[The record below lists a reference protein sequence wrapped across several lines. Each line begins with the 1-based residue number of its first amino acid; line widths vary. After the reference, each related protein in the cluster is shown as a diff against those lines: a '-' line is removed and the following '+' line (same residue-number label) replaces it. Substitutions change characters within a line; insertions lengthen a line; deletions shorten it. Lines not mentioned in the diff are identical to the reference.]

1 MRRIKLILFLFL
13 FCIGIQPA
21 LSQGSE
27 AVFEEN
33 FENVVGTSDGKT
45 KLDPSQLNH
54 PSGWTFDNVY
64 AGEGNLII
72 KEGGSITLPEIPELI
87 GNANLFIYANYW
99 RNPDKDYEG
108 IDVSYFEQGV
118 PLSVS
123 ISNGKLSS
131 DEINGKLRMYGVDG
145 NSRLKITA
153 PNDIVLRNIS
163 IYYSTY
169 GYSEGDYIR
178 FSHEAGPFYDPFDL
192 TLNPWNVQVDYG
204 DSIYNITVYTLDGTE
219 PNRYSQRYHKGD
231 KIHIASTTTV
241 RAALI
246 LADGSMRHN
255 VPMTYTLTKR
265 YDINE
270 LPENT
275 YQIEVKPGQLKKQLL
290 DLDPDEVNG
299 LVLTGTMNGED
310 LKFLADAQG
319 LVGSLAYLDLEK
331 VKFEYDETVYRT
343 YSPSKGFHEEQKIYN
358 YIFSKENRTEQVP
371 AGFGY
376 KRYDC
381 YRNNLAW
388 AFIKNENLVVVKLP
402 ENMTEVGEDIFGD
415 CKNLRGVKIPEG
427 VSRINK
433 EAFYGC
439 SILETINF
447 PAKLTSVGD
456 NAFSLCSKME
466 LDNLPNSLLH
476 VGQSAFCYVPLQA
489 LKLDRKVEIGAGAF
503 SNTPITEIE
512 MATPCDSI
520 LGGTFSDCPNL
531 TKITIGEGLKYIGD
545 KAFANSPVKEANL
558 PSTLRDISS
567 TAFTGYS
574 SYCPFIN
581 DIQPE
586 NHIRYIGKVAYLCV
600 DRDLEEYTIKDGT
613 VTLADNLFENWQ
625 GNATTFHIP
634 ASVEQIGNK
643 AFAGTQIKTLPEMLG
658 LKRIGGE
665 AFYGCKNLKKLTI
678 PETVEYIGGRA
689 FYGCSNIWSLT
700 YNAINAECE
709 SFMEPNAPLEK
720 IVIGGKVRRLP
731 NVIFSGREFTEVAL
745 PSCLERID
753 DYAFSGC
760 ENLTTINLSDSIR
773 YIGDNAF
780 SGCKNLTSINL
791 SDCIRYIGNNVFS
804 ECKNLTTINL
814 SDSIRYI
821 GEGAFYGCSSLKNIH
836 WPLRLTTIGNYAFR
850 QTALE
855 TISLPEGVTSVG
867 INAFH
872 NCPFAKT
879 VYIPSTANVEDN
891 CSYYFEQEE
900 GVNCVI
906 TCMSPIPHPDAKLW
920 NKGVA
925 AIKVPAELVEQ
936 YKAQFPDIA
945 DKVMAV
951 NQVGVMDKDSKTSF
965 AAGISE
971 EADLGDA
978 VIGDVYVTVG
988 DGDGYDST
996 DGSIVLNS
1004 TMTTAEVAGIG
1015 SLAPGKSDIANRFN
1029 GLIVKV
1035 NAGDG
1040 TMVIDCKTVGKNT
1053 LNVKVGEAE
1062 PQAFVKSDRGTIEVA
1077 YRVDKETCVYIYGA
1091 EQEVADDA
1099 ETAKAH
1105 QVAACRPLS
1114 RAAALSASASENC
1127 VKIYAVGVSQST
1139 GINHTLI
1146 DGNSPIIGYYTLDG
1160 VKIEQ
1165 PNAPGIYVVRR
1176 ADGSNY
1182 KLVIK

>member
-21 LSQGSE
+21 LAEGRDLLFKE
-27 AVFEEN
+27 T

-45 KLDPSQLNH
+45 KLNPSQLDN

-72 KEGGSITLPEIPELI
+72 KEGGSITLPVIPELI
-87 GNANLFIYANYW
+87 GNASLLINATYW
-99 RNPDKDYEG
+99 REPDKDYDD
-108 IDVSYFEQGV
+108 IDPAFWDKIAT
-118 PLSVS
+118 LNVS

-131 DEINGKLRMYGVDG
+131 NECERSLCMYGVDG

-153 PNDIVLRNIS
+153 PHDIVLRYVYV
-163 IYYSTY
+163 YYPVNNW
-169 GYSEGDYIR
+169 EDPIIR
-178 FSHEAGPFYDPFDL
+178 FSREAGPFYDPFDL
-192 TLNPWNVQVDYG
+192 TLNPWDIQVDDG
-204 DSIYNITVYTLDGTE
+204 DDIYNITVYTLDGSM
-219 PNRYSQRYHKGD
+219 PNRHSQRYHKGD

-241 RAALI
+241 RAAMI
-246 LADGSMRHN
+246 LADGTMRYN
-255 VPMTYTLTKR
+255 IPMTYTLTKR

-574 SYCPFIN
+574 SYCPFVN

-586 NHIRYIGKVAYLCV
+586 NHIRYIGKVAYQCV

-634 ASVEQIGNK
+634 ASVEQIGSRV
-643 AFAGTQIKTLPEMLG
+643 FAGTQIKTLPEMPG
-658 LKRIGGE
+658 LKRIGDE
-665 AFYGCKNLKKLTI
+665 AFYQCKNLKKVTI
-678 PETVEYIGGRA
+678 PETVEYIGGGA

-709 SFMEPNAPLEK
+709 RLMESNIPLEK
-720 IVIGGKVRRLP
+720 IVIGDKVRRLP
-731 NVIFSGREFTEVAL
+731 RGIFSGREFTEVAL
-745 PSCLERID
+745 PACLERID
-753 DYAFSGC
+753 ESAFRG
-760 ENLTTINLSDSIR
+760 
-773 YIGDNAF
+773 
-780 SGCKNLTSINL
+780 
-791 SDCIRYIGNNVFS
+791 
-804 ECKNLTTINL
+804 CKNLTTINL

-821 GEGAFYGCSSLKNIH
+821 GYDAFYGCSSLKNIH
-836 WPLRLTTIGNYAFR
+836 WPLRLTTIGSRAFR

-867 INAFH
+867 DGAFYI
-872 NCPFAKT
+872 CPFAKT
-879 VYIPSTANVEDN
+879 VYIPSTANVEGDIN
-891 CSYYFEQEE
+891 YYFELEE

-906 TCMSPIPHPDAKLW
+906 TCMSPIPHPQAKYW

-951 NQVGVMDKDSKTSF
+951 NQVGAMDKDSKTSF

-1004 TMTTAEVAGIG
+1004 TMTAAEVAGIG

-1040 TMVIDCKTVGKNT
+1040 TMVIDGKTVGKNT

-1062 PQAFVKSDRGTIEVA
+1062 PQAFVKTDKGTIEVA
-1077 YRVDKETCVYIYGA
+1077 YRVGKETCVYIYGA
-1091 EQEVADDA
+1091 EQEMADDA

-1146 DGNSPIIGYYTLDG
+1146 DSNSPIIGYYTLDG

-1176 ADGSNY
+1176 ANGSNY

>member
-72 KEGGSITLPEIPELI
+72 KEGGSITLPVIPELI
-87 GNANLFIYANYW
+87 GNASLLINATYW
-99 RNPDKDYEG
+99 REPDKDYDD
-108 IDVSYFEQGV
+108 IDPAFWDKIAT
-118 PLSVS
+118 LNVS

-131 DEINGKLRMYGVDG
+131 NECERSLCMYGVDG

-153 PNDIVLRNIS
+153 PHDIVLRYVYV
-163 IYYSTY
+163 YYPVNNW
-169 GYSEGDYIR
+169 EDPIIR
-178 FSHEAGPFYDPFDL
+178 FSREAGPFYDPFDL
-192 TLNPWNVQVDYG
+192 TLNPWDIQVDDG
-204 DSIYNITVYTLDGTE
+204 DDIYNITVYTLDGSM
-219 PNRYSQRYHKGD
+219 PNRHSQRYHKGD

-241 RAALI
+241 RAAMI
-246 LADGSMRHN
+246 LADGTMRYN
-255 VPMTYTLTKR
+255 IPMTYTLTKR

-520 LGGTFSDCPNL
+520 REGTFSNCPNL
-531 TKITIGEGLKYIGD
+531 TKITIGEGLKYIGY

-574 SYCPFIN
+574 SYCPFVN

-586 NHIRYIGKVAYLCV
+586 NHIRYIGKVAYQCV

-613 VTLADNLFENWQ
+613 VTLADELFESSQ
-625 GNATTFHIP
+625 GNAFHIP
-634 ASVEQIGNK
+634 ASVEQIGSRV
-643 AFAGTQIKTLPEMLG
+643 FAGTQIKTLPEMPG
-658 LKRIGGE
+658 LKRIGDE
-665 AFYGCKNLKKLTI
+665 AFYQCKNLKKVTI
-678 PETVEYIGGRA
+678 PETVEYIGGGA

-709 SFMEPNAPLEK
+709 RLMESNIPLEK
-720 IVIGGKVRRLP
+720 IVIGDKVRRLP
-731 NVIFSGREFTEVAL
+731 RGIFSGREFTEVTL
-745 PSCLERID
+745 PACLERID
-753 DYAFSGC
+753 EFAFYG
-760 ENLTTINLSDSIR
+760 
-773 YIGDNAF
+773 
-780 SGCKNLTSINL
+780 
-791 SDCIRYIGNNVFS
+791 
-804 ECKNLTTINL
+804 CKNLTTINL

-821 GEGAFYGCSSLKNIH
+821 GDDAFYGCSSLKNIH
-836 WPLRLTTIGNYAFR
+836 WPLRLTTIGSRAFR

-867 INAFH
+867 DGAFYV
-872 NCPFAKT
+872 CPFAKT
-879 VYIPSTANVEDN
+879 VYIPSTANVEGDII
-891 CSYYFEQEE
+891 YYFELKE

-906 TCMSPIPHPDAKLW
+906 TCMSPIPHPQARHW
-920 NKGVA
+920 NVGVA

-951 NQVGVMDKDSKTSF
+951 NQVGAMDKDSKTSF

-1004 TMTTAEVAGIG
+1004 TMTAAEVAGIG

-1077 YRVDKETCVYIYGA
+1077 YRVGKETCVYIYGA
-1091 EQEVADDA
+1091 EQEMADDA
-1099 ETAKAH
+1099 EAAKAH

-1114 RAAALSASASENC
+1114 RATALSASASENC

>member
-204 DSIYNITVYTLDGTE
+204 DSIYNITVYTLDGTV
-219 PNRYSQRYHKGD
+219 PNRYSQRYHKDD

-246 LADGSMRHN
+246 LADGSMRYN
-255 VPMTYTLTKR
+255 IPMTYTLTKR

-381 YRNNLAW
+381 YRNNLAR
-388 AFIKNENLVVVKLP
+388 AFFRNGSLVTVKLP
-402 ENMTEVGEDIFGD
+402 ESMTELGENIFDD
-415 CKNLRGVKIPEG
+415 CKALRGVKLPEG
-427 VSRINK
+427 VAHI
-433 EAFYGC
+433 EGAAFQGC
-439 SILETINF
+439 NILEKLNF

-456 NAFSLCSKME
+456 NAFRSCLSLE
-466 LDNLPNSLLH
+466 LDNLPNSLLY
-476 VGQSAFCYVPLQA
+476 VGREAFCDVPLKA
-489 LKLDRKVEIGAGAF
+489 LKLDRKVEMGAGAF

-531 TKITIGEGLKYIGD
+531 TKITIGEGLKYIGYS
-545 KAFANSPVKEANL
+545 AFSNSPVKEANL

-567 TAFTGYS
+567 NAFLGYS

-780 SGCKNLTSINL
+780 
-791 SDCIRYIGNNVFS
+791 
-804 ECKNLTTINL
+804 
-814 SDSIRYI
+814 
-821 GEGAFYGCSSLKNIH
+821 YGCSSLKNIH

-867 INAFH
+867 DGAFSD
-872 NCPFAKT
+872 CPAKT

-891 CSYYFEQEE
+891 FTYSFLKKE
-900 GVNCVI
+900 GGNCVI
-906 TCMSPIPHPDAKLW
+906 TCMSPIPHPDARLW
-920 NKGVA
+920 NVGVA

-945 DKVMAV
+945 DKIMAV
-951 NQVGVMDKDSKTSF
+951 NQVGAMDKDSKTSF

-1040 TMVIDCKTVGKNT
+1040 TMVIDGKTMGNNT

-1062 PQAFVKSDRGTIEVA
+1062 PQAFIKSDRGTIEVA

-1099 ETAKAH
+1099 EAAKAH

-1176 ADGSNY
+1176 ANGSNY

>member
-21 LSQGSE
+21 LAEEGG
-27 AVFEEN
+27 ALFEET
-33 FENVVGTSDGKT
+33 FQNVVGTSDGKT
-45 KLDPSQLNH
+45 KLNPSQLDN

-72 KEGGSITLPEIPELI
+72 KEGGSITLPVIPELI
-87 GNANLFIYANYW
+87 GNACLSITAFHW
-99 RNPDKDYEG
+99 HNPDKEYD
-108 IDVSYFEQGV
+108 DDDPSYWDPSYWDFPAKV
-118 PLSVS
+118 NIS
-123 ISNGKLSS
+123 ISNGKISS
-131 DEINGKLRMYGVDG
+131 DESGGGIRMYGVDG

-192 TLNPWNVQVDYG
+192 TLNPWNIQVDDG
-204 DSIYNITVYTLDGTE
+204 DSIYNITVYTLDGSM
-219 PNRYSQRYHKGD
+219 PNRHSQRYHKDD

-246 LADGSMRHN
+246 LADGSMCYH
-255 VPMTYTLTKR
+255 VPKTYTLTKR

-270 LPENT
+270 QPENT

-331 VKFEYDETVYRT
+331 VKFEYDGTVYRT
-343 YSPSKGFHEEQKIYN
+343 YSPSKGFHQEQKIYN

-388 AFIKNENLVVVKLP
+388 AFFKNGSLVTVKLP
-402 ENMTEVGEDIFGD
+402 ESMTELGDYIFDD
-415 CKNLRGVKIPEG
+415 CKALRGVKVPEG
-427 VSRINK
+427 VTHIDGS
-433 EAFYGC
+433 AFQGC
-439 SILETINF
+439 NILEKLNF

-456 NAFSLCSKME
+456 NAFWSCYSLE
-466 LDNLPNSLLH
+466 LDNLPNSLLY
-476 VGQSAFCYVPLQA
+476 VGREAFCNVPLKA

-503 SNTPITEIE
+503 SDTPITEIE
-512 MATPCDSI
+512 MTTPCDSI
-520 LGGTFSDCPNL
+520 LGETFRDCPNL

-545 KAFANSPVKEANL
+545 NAFANSPVKEANL
-558 PSTLRDISS
+558 PSTLRDVSS
-567 TAFTGYS
+567 YAFGGYS

-586 NHIRYIGKVAYLCV
+586 NHIRYIGRVAYQCV

-613 VTLADNLFENWQ
+613 VTLADNLFGIGQ
-625 GNATTFHIP
+625 GNATIFHIP
-634 ASVEQIGNK
+634 ASVEQIGRQ
-643 AFAGTQIKTLPEMLG
+643 AFAGTQIKTLPEMPG
-658 LKRIGGE
+658 LKRIGDE
-665 AFYGCKNLKKLTI
+665 AFYQCKNLKKVTI
-678 PETVEYIGGRA
+678 PETVEYIGAGI
-689 FYGCSNIWSLT
+689 FSGCSNIWSLT
-700 YNAINAECE
+700 YNAINAECA
-709 SFMEPNAPLEK
+709 SYIFTNNDNHLEK
-720 IVIGGKVRRLP
+720 IVIGDKVRRLP
-731 NVIFSGREFTEVAL
+731 GGLFGGKEFTEVIL
-745 PSCLERID
+745 PACLERID
-753 DYAFSGC
+753 DYAFNG
-760 ENLTTINLSDSIR
+760 
-773 YIGDNAF
+773 
-780 SGCKNLTSINL
+780 
-791 SDCIRYIGNNVFS
+791 
-804 ECKNLTTINL
+804 CKNLTTINL

-836 WPLRLTTIGNYAFR
+836 WPLRLTTIGSQAFR

-867 INAFH
+867 SGAFYDCH
-872 NCPFAKT
+872 LPKT
-879 VYIPSTANVEDN
+879 VYIPSTANVEDGYTYIFSQKKGDN
-891 CSYYFEQEE
+891 S
-900 GVNCVI
+900 VI
-906 TCMSPIPHPDAKLW
+906 TCMSPTPHPNARYW
-920 NKGVA
+920 EEGVA

-936 YKAQFPDIA
+936 YKAQFPAIA

-971 EADLGDA
+971 EADLGDT

-1004 TMTTAEVAGIG
+1004 TMTAAEVAGIG

-1040 TMVIDCKTVGKNT
+1040 TLVIDGKTMGNNT

-1091 EQEVADDA
+1091 EQEMADDA

-1146 DGNSPIIGYYTLDG
+1146 DSNSPIIGYYTLDG

-1176 ADGSNY
+1176 ANGSNY

>member
-21 LSQGSE
+21 LAEGRDLLFKE
-27 AVFEEN
+27 T

-45 KLDPSQLNH
+45 KLNPSQLDN

-72 KEGGSITLPEIPELI
+72 KEGGSITLPVIPELI
-87 GNANLFIYANYW
+87 GNASLLINATYW
-99 RNPDKDYEG
+99 REPDKDYDD
-108 IDVSYFEQGV
+108 IDPAFWDKIAT
-118 PLSVS
+118 LNVS

-131 DEINGKLRMYGVDG
+131 NECERSLCMYGVDG

-153 PNDIVLRNIS
+153 PHDIVLRYVYV
-163 IYYSTY
+163 YYPVNNW
-169 GYSEGDYIR
+169 EDPIIR
-178 FSHEAGPFYDPFDL
+178 FSREAGPFYDPFDL
-192 TLNPWNVQVDYG
+192 TLNPWDIQVDDG
-204 DSIYNITVYTLDGTE
+204 DDIYNITVYTLDGSM
-219 PNRYSQRYHKGD
+219 PNRHSQRYHKGD

-241 RAALI
+241 RAAMI
-246 LADGSMRHN
+246 LADGTMRYN
-255 VPMTYTLTKR
+255 IPMTYTLTKR

-520 LGGTFSDCPNL
+520 REGTFSNCPNL
-531 TKITIGEGLKYIGD
+531 TKITIGEGLKYIGY
-545 KAFANSPVKEANL
+545 KAFSYSPVKEANL

-567 TAFTGYS
+567 NAFRGS

-600 DRDLEEYTIKDGT
+600 DKNQEEYTIKDGT

-634 ASVEQIGNK
+634 ASVEQIGSRV
-643 AFAGTQIKTLPEMLG
+643 FAGTQIKTLPEMPG
-658 LKRIGGE
+658 LKRIGDE
-665 AFYGCKNLKKLTI
+665 AFYQCKNLKKVTI
-678 PETVEYIGGRA
+678 PETVEYIGGGA

-709 SFMEPNAPLEK
+709 RLMESNIPLEK
-720 IVIGGKVRRLP
+720 IVIGDKVRRLP
-731 NVIFSGREFTEVAL
+731 RGIFSGREFTEVTL
-745 PSCLERID
+745 PACLERID
-753 DYAFSGC
+753 EFAFYGC
-760 ENLTTINLSDSIR
+760 KNLTTINLSDSIR
-773 YIGDNAF
+773 YIGDN
-780 SGCKNLTSINL
+780 
-791 SDCIRYIGNNVFS
+791 
-804 ECKNLTTINL
+804 
-814 SDSIRYI
+814 
-821 GEGAFYGCSSLKNIH
+821 AFYGCSSLKNIH
-836 WPLRLTTIGNYAFR
+836 WPLRLTTIGSRAFR

-867 INAFH
+867 DGAFSD
-872 NCPFAKT
+872 CPAKT

-891 CSYYFEQEE
+891 FTYSFLKKE
-900 GVNCVI
+900 GGDCVI
-906 TCMSPIPHPDAKLW
+906 TCMSPIPHPQAECW
-920 NKGVA
+920 NVGVA

-951 NQVGVMDKDSKTSF
+951 NQVGAMDKDSKTSF

-1004 TMTTAEVAGIG
+1004 TMTAAEVAGIG

-1062 PQAFVKSDRGTIEVA
+1062 PQAFVKTDKGTIEVA

-1099 ETAKAH
+1099 EAAKAH

-1176 ADGSNY
+1176 ANGSNY

>member
-21 LSQGSE
+21 LAEGRDLLFKE
-27 AVFEEN
+27 T

-45 KLDPSQLNH
+45 KLNPSQLDN

-72 KEGGSITLPEIPELI
+72 KEGGSITLPVIPELI
-87 GNANLFIYANYW
+87 GNACLSVNAIHW
-99 RNPDKDYEG
+99 HNPDKEYDDDDPFYW
-108 IDVSYFEQGV
+108 DFLAKVN
-118 PLSVS
+118 VS

-131 DEINGKLRMYGVDG
+131 DECGEERIKMYGVDG

-153 PNDIVLRNIS
+153 PNDIVLRS
-163 IYYSTY
+163 VSVYYPFGSS
-169 GYSEGDYIR
+169 GGHYIR
-178 FSHEAGPFYDPFDL
+178 FSHETGPFYEPFDL
-192 TLNPWNVQVDYG
+192 TLNPWNIQVDDG
-204 DSIYNITVYTLDGTE
+204 DSIYNITVYTLDGTV
-219 PNRYSQRYHKGD
+219 PNHHSQRYHKDD

-241 RAALI
+241 RAAMI
-246 LADGSMRHN
+246 LADGSMRYN
-255 VPMTYTLTKR
+255 DPMTYTLTKR

-270 LPENT
+270 QPENT

-331 VKFEYDETVYRT
+331 VKFEYDGTVYRT

-388 AFIKNENLVVVKLP
+388 AFFKNESLVTVKLP
-402 ENMTEVGEDIFGD
+402 ESITEVGEDIFGD
-415 CKNLRGVKIPEG
+415 CKTLRGVKLPEG

-476 VGQSAFCYVPLQA
+476 VGQSAFCYVPLKA

-520 LGGTFSDCPNL
+520 LGETFSNCPNL
-531 TKITIGEGLKYIGD
+531 TKITIGEGLKYIGYN
-545 KAFANSPVKEANL
+545 AFSNSPVKEANL

-567 TAFTGYS
+567 NAFRGYS

-586 NHIRYIGKVAYLCV
+586 NHIRYVGKVAYLCV
-600 DRDLEEYTIKDGT
+600 DKNLEEYTIKEGT
-613 VTLADNLFENWQ
+613 VTLADNLFENWL

-634 ASVEQIGNK
+634 ASVEQIGNR
-643 AFAGTQIKTLPEMLG
+643 AFAYTQIKALPEMLG

-678 PETVEYIGGRA
+678 PETVEYIGGGA

-700 YNAINAECE
+700 YNAINAECG
-709 SFMEPNAPLEK
+709 SFMESNASLEK
-720 IVIGGKVRRLP
+720 IVIGDKVRRLP
-731 NVIFSGREFTEVAL
+731 RGIFSGREFTEVAL
-745 PSCLERID
+745 PACLERID
-753 DYAFSGC
+753 DSAFYGC
-760 ENLTTINLSDSIR
+760 KNLTTINLSDSIR

-780 SGCKNLTSINL
+780 
-791 SDCIRYIGNNVFS
+791 
-804 ECKNLTTINL
+804 
-814 SDSIRYI
+814 
-821 GEGAFYGCSSLKNIH
+821 YGCSSLKNIH
-836 WPLRLTTIGNYAFR
+836 WSLRLTTIGSRAFR

-867 INAFH
+867 DGAFYD
-872 NCPFAKT
+872 CPAKT

-891 CSYYFEQEE
+891 FTYGFLKKE
-900 GVNCVI
+900 GGDCVI
-906 TCMSPIPHPDAKLW
+906 TCMSPIPHPQAKYW

-951 NQVGVMDKDSKTSF
+951 NQVGAMDKDSKTSF

-1004 TMTTAEVAGIG
+1004 TMTAAEVAGIG

-1062 PQAFVKSDRGTIEVA
+1062 PQAFVKTDKGTIEVA
-1077 YRVDKETCVYIYGA
+1077 YRVGKETCVYIYGA
-1091 EQEVADDA
+1091 EQEMADDA
-1099 ETAKAH
+1099 EAAKAH

-1146 DGNSPIIGYYTLDG
+1146 DSNSPIIGYYTLDG

-1176 ADGSNY
+1176 ANGSNY

>member
-178 FSHEAGPFYDPFDL
+178 FSHEAGPFFDPFDL

-246 LADGSMRHN
+246 LADGSMCYH
-255 VPMTYTLTKR
+255 VPKTYTLTKR

-290 DLDPDEVNG
+290 DLDPDEVSG

-319 LVGSLAYLDLEK
+319 LVGSLTYLDLEK
-331 VKFEYDETVYRT
+331 VKFEYDETLYRS
-343 YSPSKGFHEEQKIYN
+343 YSPPKGFQQDAYTYN
-358 YIFSKENRTEQVP
+358 YIFSKENRTVQVP
-371 AGFGY
+371 AGFGF

-381 YRNNLAW
+381 YRNNLAR
-388 AFIKNENLVVVKLP
+388 AFFRNGSLVTVKLP
-402 ENMTEVGEDIFGD
+402 ESMTELGENIFDD
-415 CKNLRGVKIPEG
+415 CKALRGVKLPEG
-427 VSRINK
+427 VAHI
-433 EAFYGC
+433 EGAAFQGC
-439 SILETINF
+439 NILEKLNF

-456 NAFSLCSKME
+456 NAFRSCLSLE
-466 LDNLPNSLLH
+466 LDNLPNSLLY
-476 VGQSAFCYVPLQA
+476 VGREAFCDVPLKA
-489 LKLDRKVEIGAGAF
+489 LKLDRKVEMGAGAF

-512 MATPCDSI
+512 MTTPCDSI
-520 LGGTFSDCPNL
+520 REGTFRDCPNL
-531 TKITIGEGLKYIGD
+531 TKITIGEGLKYIGYS
-545 KAFANSPVKEANL
+545 AFSNSPVKEANL

-567 TAFTGYS
+567 YAFLGYS

-586 NHIRYIGKVAYLCV
+586 NHIRYIGKVAYQCV

-613 VTLADNLFENWQ
+613 VTLADELFENWL

-634 ASVEQIGNK
+634 ASVEQIGNR
-643 AFAGTQIKTLPEMLG
+643 AFAYTQIKALPEMLG

-678 PETVEYIGGRA
+678 PETVEYIGGGA

-731 NVIFSGREFTEVAL
+731 RGIFSGREFTEVAL
-745 PSCLERID
+745 PACLERID
-753 DYAFSGC
+753 DSAFYGC
-760 ENLTTINLSDSIR
+760 KNLTTINLSDSIR

-780 SGCKNLTSINL
+780 
-791 SDCIRYIGNNVFS
+791 
-804 ECKNLTTINL
+804 
-814 SDSIRYI
+814 
-821 GEGAFYGCSSLKNIH
+821 YGCSSLKNIH
-836 WPLRLTTIGNYAFR
+836 WSLRLATIGSRAFR

-867 INAFH
+867 DGAFYI
-872 NCPFAKT
+872 CPFAKT
-879 VYIPSTANVEDN
+879 VYIPSTANVEGDIN
-891 CSYYFEQEE
+891 YYFELEE

-906 TCMSPIPHPDAKLW
+906 TCMSPIPHPQAKYW

-951 NQVGVMDKDSKTSF
+951 NQVGAMDKDSNTSF

-1004 TMTTAEVAGIG
+1004 TMTAAEVAGIG

-1040 TMVIDCKTVGKNT
+1040 TMVIDGKTVGKNT
-1053 LNVKVGEAE
+1053 LNIKVGEAE

-1099 ETAKAH
+1099 EAAKAH

-1146 DGNSPIIGYYTLDG
+1146 DSNSPIIGYYTLDG

-1176 ADGSNY
+1176 ANGSNY

>member
-21 LSQGSE
+21 LAEGRDLLFKE
-27 AVFEEN
+27 T

-45 KLDPSQLNH
+45 KLNPSQLDN

-72 KEGGSITLPEIPELI
+72 KEGGSITLPVIPELI
-87 GNANLFIYANYW
+87 GNASLLINATYW
-99 RNPDKDYEG
+99 REPDKDYDD
-108 IDVSYFEQGV
+108 IDPAFWDKIAT
-118 PLSVS
+118 LNVS

-131 DEINGKLRMYGVDG
+131 NECERSLCMYGVDG

-153 PNDIVLRNIS
+153 PHDIVLRYVYV
-163 IYYSTY
+163 YYPVNNW
-169 GYSEGDYIR
+169 EDPIIR
-178 FSHEAGPFYDPFDL
+178 FSREAGPFYDPFDL
-192 TLNPWNVQVDYG
+192 TLNPWDIQVDDG
-204 DSIYNITVYTLDGTE
+204 DDIYNITVYTLDGSM
-219 PNRYSQRYHKGD
+219 PNRHSQRYHKGD

-241 RAALI
+241 RAAMI
-246 LADGSMRHN
+246 LADGTMRYN
-255 VPMTYTLTKR
+255 IPMTYTLTKR

-476 VGQSAFCYVPLQA
+476 VGQSAFCYVPLKA

-520 LGGTFSDCPNL
+520 REGTFSNCPNL
-531 TKITIGEGLKYIGD
+531 TKITIGEGLKYIGY
-545 KAFANSPVKEANL
+545 KAFSYSPVKEANL

-567 TAFTGYS
+567 YAFTGYSS

-586 NHIRYIGKVAYLCV
+586 NHIRYIGKVAYQCV
-600 DRDLEEYTIKDGT
+600 DKNLEEYTIKDGT

-634 ASVEQIGNK
+634 ASVEQIGSRV
-643 AFAGTQIKTLPEMLG
+643 FAGTQIKTLPEMPG
-658 LKRIGGE
+658 LKRIGDE
-665 AFYGCKNLKKLTI
+665 AFYQCKNLKKVTI
-678 PETVEYIGGRA
+678 PETVEYIGGGA

-709 SFMEPNAPLEK
+709 RLMESNIPLEK
-720 IVIGGKVRRLP
+720 IVIGDKVRRLP
-731 NVIFSGREFTEVAL
+731 RGIFSGREFTEVTL
-745 PSCLERID
+745 PACLERID
-753 DYAFSGC
+753 EFAFYGC
-760 ENLTTINLSDSIR
+760 KNLTTINLSDSIR
-773 YIGDNAF
+773 YIGDN
-780 SGCKNLTSINL
+780 
-791 SDCIRYIGNNVFS
+791 
-804 ECKNLTTINL
+804 
-814 SDSIRYI
+814 
-821 GEGAFYGCSSLKNIH
+821 AFYGCSSLKNIH
-836 WPLRLTTIGNYAFR
+836 WPLRLTTIGSRAFR

-867 INAFH
+867 DGAFSD
-872 NCPFAKT
+872 CPAKT

-891 CSYYFEQEE
+891 FTYSFLKKE
-900 GVNCVI
+900 GGDCVI
-906 TCMSPIPHPDAKLW
+906 TCMSPIPHPQAECW
-920 NKGVA
+920 NVGVA

-951 NQVGVMDKDSKTSF
+951 NQVGAMDKDSKTSF

-1004 TMTTAEVAGIG
+1004 TMTAAEVAGIG

-1035 NAGDG
+1035 NTGDG

-1091 EQEVADDA
+1091 EQEVADDTEA
-1099 ETAKAH
+1099 AKAH

>member
-1 MRRIKLILFLFL
+1 MAEGRDLL
-13 FCIGIQPA
+13 
-21 LSQGSE
+21 
-27 AVFEEN
+27 FEET
-33 FENVVGTSDGKT
+33 FEKVVGTSDGKT
-45 KLDPSQLNH
+45 KLNPSQLDN

-72 KEGGSITLPEIPELI
+72 KEGGSITLPVIPELI
-87 GNANLFIYANYW
+87 GNACLSVNAIHW
-99 RNPDKDYEG
+99 HNPDKEYDDDDPFYW
-108 IDVSYFEQGV
+108 DFLAKVN
-118 PLSVS
+118 VS

-131 DEINGKLRMYGVDG
+131 DECGEERIKMYGVDG

-153 PNDIVLRNIS
+153 PNDIVLRS
-163 IYYSTY
+163 VSVYYPFGSS
-169 GYSEGDYIR
+169 GGHYIR
-178 FSHEAGPFYDPFDL
+178 FSHEAGPFYEPFDL
-192 TLNPWNVQVDYG
+192 TLNPWNIQVDDG
-204 DSIYNITVYTLDGTE
+204 DSIYNITVYTLDGSM
-219 PNRYSQRYHKGD
+219 PNHHSQRYHKDD

-241 RAALI
+241 RAAMI
-246 LADGSMRHN
+246 LADGSMRYN
-255 VPMTYTLTKR
+255 DPMTYTLTKR

-270 LPENT
+270 QPENT

-331 VKFEYDETVYRT
+331 VKFEYDGTVYRT

-381 YRNNLAW
+381 YRNNLAR
-388 AFIKNENLVVVKLP
+388 AFFKNGSLVTVKLP
-402 ENMTEVGEDIFGD
+402 ESMTEVGEDIFAD
-415 CKNLRGVKIPEG
+415 CKTLRGVKLPEG
-427 VSRINK
+427 VAHI
-433 EAFYGC
+433 EGAAFQGC
-439 SILETINF
+439 NILEKLNF

-456 NAFSLCSKME
+456 NAFRSCLSLE
-466 LDNLPNSLLH
+466 LDNLPNSLLY
-476 VGQSAFCYVPLQA
+476 VGREAFCDVPLKA
-489 LKLDRKVEIGAGAF
+489 LKLDRKVEMGAGAF

-520 LGGTFSDCPNL
+520 LGETFSNCPNL
-531 TKITIGEGLKYIGD
+531 TKITIGEGLKYIGYN
-545 KAFANSPVKEANL
+545 AFSNSPIKEANL

-567 TAFTGYS
+567 YAFRGS

-600 DRDLEEYTIKDGT
+600 DKNQEEYTIKDGT
-613 VTLADNLFENWQ
+613 VTLADNLFENWL

-634 ASVEQIGNK
+634 ASVEQIGNR
-643 AFAGTQIKTLPEMLG
+643 AFAYTQIKALPEMLG

-678 PETVEYIGGRA
+678 PETVEYIGGGA

-709 SFMEPNAPLEK
+709 SFMESNAPLEK
-720 IVIGGKVRRLP
+720 IVIGDKVRRLP
-731 NVIFSGREFTEVAL
+731 RGIFSGREFTEVTL
-745 PSCLERID
+745 PACLERID
-753 DYAFSGC
+753 EFAFYGC
-760 ENLTTINLSDSIR
+760 KNLTTINLSDSIR
-773 YIGDNAF
+773 YIGDN
-780 SGCKNLTSINL
+780 
-791 SDCIRYIGNNVFS
+791 
-804 ECKNLTTINL
+804 
-814 SDSIRYI
+814 
-821 GEGAFYGCSSLKNIH
+821 AFYGCSSLKNIH
-836 WPLRLTTIGNYAFR
+836 WPLRLTTIGSRAFR

-867 INAFH
+867 DGAFYI
-872 NCPFAKT
+872 CPFAKT
-879 VYIPSTANVEDN
+879 VYIPSTANVEDDIN
-891 CSYYFEQEE
+891 YYFELEE
-900 GVNCVI
+900 GGNCVI
-906 TCMSPIPHPDAKLW
+906 TCMSPIPHPQARHW
-920 NKGVA
+920 NVGVA

-945 DKVMAV
+945 DKIMAV
-951 NQVGVMDKDSKTSF
+951 NQVGAMDKDSKTSF

-1004 TMTTAEVAGIG
+1004 TMTAAEVAGIG

-1062 PQAFVKSDRGTIEVA
+1062 PQAFVKTDKGTIEVA
-1077 YRVDKETCVYIYGA
+1077 YRVGKETCVYIYGA
-1091 EQEVADDA
+1091 EQEMADDA
-1099 ETAKAH
+1099 EAAKAH

-1146 DGNSPIIGYYTLDG
+1146 DSNSPIIGYYTLDG

>member
-21 LSQGSE
+21 LAEGRDLL
-27 AVFEEN
+27 FEET
-33 FENVVGTSDGKT
+33 FEKVVGTSDGKT
-45 KLDPSQLNH
+45 KLNPSQLDN

-72 KEGGSITLPEIPELI
+72 KEGGSITLPVIPELI
-87 GNANLFIYANYW
+87 GNACLSVNAIHW
-99 RNPDKDYEG
+99 HNPDKEYDDDDPFYW
-108 IDVSYFEQGV
+108 DFLAKVN
-118 PLSVS
+118 VS

-131 DEINGKLRMYGVDG
+131 DECGEERIKMYGVDG

-153 PNDIVLRNIS
+153 PNDIVLRS
-163 IYYSTY
+163 VSVYYPFGSS
-169 GYSEGDYIR
+169 GGHYIR
-178 FSHEAGPFYDPFDL
+178 FSHEAGPFYEPFDL
-192 TLNPWNVQVDYG
+192 TLNPWNIQVDDG
-204 DSIYNITVYTLDGTE
+204 DSIYNITVYTLDGSM
-219 PNRYSQRYHKGD
+219 PNHHSQRYHKDD

-241 RAALI
+241 RAAMI
-246 LADGSMRHN
+246 LADGSMRYN
-255 VPMTYTLTKR
+255 DPMTYTLTKR

-270 LPENT
+270 QPENT

-331 VKFEYDETVYRT
+331 VKFEYDGTVYRT

-388 AFIKNENLVVVKLP
+388 AFFKNGSLVTVKLP
-402 ENMTEVGEDIFGD
+402 ESMTELGENIFDD
-415 CKNLRGVKIPEG
+415 CKALRGVKLPEG
-427 VSRINK
+427 VAHI
-433 EAFYGC
+433 EGAAFQGC
-439 SILETINF
+439 NILEKLNF

-456 NAFSLCSKME
+456 NAFRSCLSLE
-466 LDNLPNSLLH
+466 LDNLPNSLLY
-476 VGQSAFCYVPLQA
+476 VGREAFCDVPLKA
-489 LKLDRKVEIGAGAF
+489 LKLDRKVEMGAGAF

-512 MATPCDSI
+512 MTTPCDSI
-520 LGGTFSDCPNL
+520 REGTFRDCPNL
-531 TKITIGEGLKYIGD
+531 TKITIGEGLKYIGYS
-545 KAFANSPVKEANL
+545 AFSNSPVKEANL

-567 TAFTGYS
+567 YAFLGYS

-586 NHIRYIGKVAYLCV
+586 NHIRYIGKVAYQCV

-613 VTLADNLFENWQ
+613 VTLADELFESSQ
-625 GNATTFHIP
+625 GNAFHIP
-634 ASVEQIGNK
+634 ASVEQIGNG
-643 AFAGTQIKTLPEMLG
+643 AFAYTQIKALPEMLG

-731 NVIFSGREFTEVAL
+731 NGIFSGREFTEVTL
-745 PSCLERID
+745 PACLERID
-753 DYAFSGC
+753 EFAFYGC
-760 ENLTTINLSDSIR
+760 KNLTTINLSDSIR
-773 YIGDNAF
+773 YIGDN
-780 SGCKNLTSINL
+780 
-791 SDCIRYIGNNVFS
+791 
-804 ECKNLTTINL
+804 
-814 SDSIRYI
+814 
-821 GEGAFYGCSSLKNIH
+821 AFYGCSSLKNIH
-836 WPLRLTTIGNYAFR
+836 WPLRLTTIGSRAFR

-867 INAFH
+867 DGAFYV
-872 NCPFAKT
+872 CPFAKT
-879 VYIPSTANVEDN
+879 VYIPSTANVEGDII
-891 CSYYFEQEE
+891 YYFELKE

-906 TCMSPIPHPDAKLW
+906 TCMSPIPHPQAKYWNNW

-945 DKVMAV
+945 DKIMAV
-951 NQVGVMDKDSKTSF
+951 NQVGAMDKDSKTSF

-1077 YRVDKETCVYIYGA
+1077 YRVGKETCVYIYGA
-1091 EQEVADDA
+1091 EQEMADDA

-1176 ADGSNY
+1176 ANGSNY

>member
-204 DSIYNITVYTLDGTE
+204 DSIYNITVYTLDGTV
-219 PNRYSQRYHKGD
+219 PNRYSQRYHKDD

-246 LADGSMRHN
+246 LADGSMCYH
-255 VPMTYTLTKR
+255 VPKTYTLTKR

-270 LPENT
+270 QPENT
-275 YQIEVKPGQLKKQLL
+275 YQIEVKPGQLKMQLL

-331 VKFEYDETVYRT
+331 VKLEYDGTVYRT

-381 YRNNLAW
+381 YRNNLAR
-388 AFIKNENLVVVKLP
+388 AFFKNGSLVTVKLP
-402 ENMTEVGEDIFGD
+402 ESMTELGENIFDD
-415 CKNLRGVKIPEG
+415 CKALRGVKLPEG
-427 VSRINK
+427 VAHI
-433 EAFYGC
+433 EGAAFQGC
-439 SILETINF
+439 NILEKLNF

-456 NAFSLCSKME
+456 NAFRSCLSLE
-466 LDNLPNSLLH
+466 LDNLPNSLLY
-476 VGQSAFCYVPLQA
+476 VGREAFCDVPLKA
-489 LKLDRKVEIGAGAF
+489 LKLDRKVEMGAGAF

-512 MATPCDSI
+512 MTTPCDSI
-520 LGGTFSDCPNL
+520 WEGTFRDCPNL
-531 TKITIGEGLKYIGD
+531 TKITIGEGLKYIGYS
-545 KAFANSPVKEANL
+545 AFSNSPVKEANL

-567 TAFTGYS
+567 NAFLGYS

-586 NHIRYIGKVAYLCV
+586 NHIRYIGKVAYQCV

-731 NVIFSGREFTEVAL
+731 NGIFSGREFTEVAL

-753 DYAFSGC
+753 EFAFYGC
-760 ENLTTINLSDSIR
+760 KNLTTINLSDSIR

-780 SGCKNLTSINL
+780 
-791 SDCIRYIGNNVFS
+791 
-804 ECKNLTTINL
+804 
-814 SDSIRYI
+814 
-821 GEGAFYGCSSLKNIH
+821 YGCSSLKNIH
-836 WPLRLTTIGNYAFR
+836 WSLRLTTIGSRAFR

-867 INAFH
+867 DGAFYI
-872 NCPFAKT
+872 CPAKT

-891 CSYYFEQEE
+891 FTYNFWQKE
-900 GVNCVI
+900 GGNCVI
-906 TCMSPIPHPDAKLW
+906 TCMSPIPHPVARHWDV
-920 NKGVA
+920 GVA

-945 DKVMAV
+945 DKIMAV
-951 NQVGVMDKDSKTSF
+951 NQVSVMDEDSKTSF

-1004 TMTTAEVAGIG
+1004 TMTAAEVAGIG

-1040 TMVIDCKTVGKNT
+1040 TMVIDGKTMGNNT

-1091 EQEVADDA
+1091 EQEMADDA

-1176 ADGSNY
+1176 ANGSNY

>member
-72 KEGGSITLPEIPELI
+72 KEGGSITLPVIPELI
-87 GNANLFIYANYW
+87 GNASLLINATYW
-99 RNPDKDYEG
+99 REPDKDYDD
-108 IDVSYFEQGV
+108 IDPAFWDKIAT
-118 PLSVS
+118 LNVS

-131 DEINGKLRMYGVDG
+131 NECERSLCMYGVDG

-153 PNDIVLRNIS
+153 PHDIVLRYVYV
-163 IYYSTY
+163 YYPVNNW
-169 GYSEGDYIR
+169 EDPIIR
-178 FSHEAGPFYDPFDL
+178 FSREAGPFYDPFDL
-192 TLNPWNVQVDYG
+192 TLNPWDIQVDDG
-204 DSIYNITVYTLDGTE
+204 DDIYNITVYTLDGSM
-219 PNRYSQRYHKGD
+219 PNRHSQRYHKGD

-241 RAALI
+241 RAAMI
-246 LADGSMRHN
+246 LADGTMRYN
-255 VPMTYTLTKR
+255 IPMTYTLTKR

-574 SYCPFIN
+574 SYCPFVN

-586 NHIRYIGKVAYLCV
+586 NHIRYIGKVAYQCV

-634 ASVEQIGNK
+634 ASVEQIGSRV
-643 AFAGTQIKTLPEMLG
+643 FAGTQIKTLPEMPG
-658 LKRIGGE
+658 LKRIGDE
-665 AFYGCKNLKKLTI
+665 AFYQCKNLKKVTI
-678 PETVEYIGGRA
+678 PETVEYIGGGA

-709 SFMEPNAPLEK
+709 RLMESNIPLEK
-720 IVIGGKVRRLP
+720 IVIGDKVRRLP
-731 NVIFSGREFTEVAL
+731 RGIFSGREFTEVAL
-745 PSCLERID
+745 PACLERID
-753 DYAFSGC
+753 ESAFRGC
-760 ENLTTINLSDSIR
+760 ENLATINLSDSIR
-773 YIGDNAF
+773 YIGYD
-780 SGCKNLTSINL
+780 
-791 SDCIRYIGNNVFS
+791 
-804 ECKNLTTINL
+804 
-814 SDSIRYI
+814 
-821 GEGAFYGCSSLKNIH
+821 AFYGCSSLKNIH
-836 WPLRLTTIGNYAFR
+836 WPLRLTTIGSRAFR

-867 INAFH
+867 DGAFYI
-872 NCPFAKT
+872 CPFAKT
-879 VYIPSTANVEDN
+879 VYIPSTANVEGDIN
-891 CSYYFEQEE
+891 YYFELEE

-906 TCMSPIPHPDAKLW
+906 TCMSPIPHPQAKYW

-951 NQVGVMDKDSKTSF
+951 NQVGAMDKDSKTSF

-1004 TMTTAEVAGIG
+1004 TMTAAEVAGIG

-1077 YRVDKETCVYIYGA
+1077 YRVGKETCVYIYGA
-1091 EQEVADDA
+1091 EQEMADDA
-1099 ETAKAH
+1099 EAAKAH

>member
-13 FCIGIQPA
+13 FCIGIQPVLA
-21 LSQGSE
+21 EGRELL
-27 AVFEEN
+27 FEET
-33 FENVVGTSDGKT
+33 FEKVVGTSDGKT
-45 KLDPSQLNH
+45 KLNPSQLDN

-72 KEGGSITLPEIPELI
+72 KEGGSITLPVIPELI
-87 GNANLFIYANYW
+87 GNACLSVNAIHW
-99 RNPDKDYEG
+99 HNPDKEYDDDDPFYW
-108 IDVSYFEQGV
+108 DFLAKVN
-118 PLSVS
+118 VS

-131 DEINGKLRMYGVDG
+131 DECGEERIKMYGVDG

-163 IYYSTY
+163 IYYSAY

-192 TLNPWNVQVDYG
+192 TLNPWNIQVDYG
-204 DSIYNITVYTLDGTE
+204 DSIYNITVYTLDGSM
-219 PNRYSQRYHKGD
+219 PNHHSQRYHKDD

-241 RAALI
+241 RAAMI
-246 LADGSMRHN
+246 LADGSMRYN
-255 VPMTYTLTKR
+255 DPMTYTLTKR

-270 LPENT
+270 QPENT

-331 VKFEYDETVYRT
+331 VKFEYDGTVYRT
-343 YSPSKGFHEEQKIYN
+343 YSPSKGFHQEQKIYN

-388 AFIKNENLVVVKLP
+388 AFFKNGSLVTVKLP
-402 ENMTEVGEDIFGD
+402 ESMTELGDNIFDD
-415 CKNLRGVKIPEG
+415 CKALRGVKVPEG
-427 VSRINK
+427 VTHIDGS
-433 EAFYGC
+433 AFQGC
-439 SILETINF
+439 NILEKLNF

-456 NAFSLCSKME
+456 NAFWSCYSLE
-466 LDNLPNSLLH
+466 LDNLPNSLLY
-476 VGQSAFCYVPLQA
+476 VGREAFCNVPLKA

-503 SNTPITEIE
+503 SDTPITEIE

-520 LGGTFSDCPNL
+520 LGGTFRDCPNL

-545 KAFANSPVKEANL
+545 NAFAYSPVKEAKL
-558 PSTLRDISS
+558 PSTLRDVSS
-567 TAFTGYS
+567 YAFGGYS

-586 NHIRYIGKVAYLCV
+586 NHIRYIGRVAYQCV

-613 VTLADNLFENWQ
+613 VTLADNLFGIGQ

-634 ASVEQIGNK
+634 ASVEQIGSQ
-643 AFAGTQIKTLPEMLG
+643 AFAGTQIKTLPEMPG
-658 LKRIGGE
+658 LKRIGDE
-665 AFYGCKNLKKLTI
+665 AFYQCKNLKKVTI
-678 PETVEYIGGRA
+678 PETVEYIGA
-689 FYGCSNIWSLT
+689 SIFSGCPNIWSLT
-700 YNAINAECE
+700 YNAINAECA
-709 SFMEPNAPLEK
+709 SYIFTNNDNHLEK
-720 IVIGGKVRRLP
+720 IVIGDKVRRLP
-731 NVIFSGREFTEVAL
+731 GGLFGGKEFTEVTL
-745 PSCLERID
+745 PACLERID
-753 DYAFSGC
+753 DYAFYG
-760 ENLTTINLSDSIR
+760 
-773 YIGDNAF
+773 
-780 SGCKNLTSINL
+780 
-791 SDCIRYIGNNVFS
+791 
-804 ECKNLTTINL
+804 CKNLTTINL

-836 WPLRLTTIGNYAFR
+836 WPLRLTTIGSQAFR

-867 INAFH
+867 DGAFST
-872 NCPFAKT
+872 CPAKT

-891 CSYYFEQEE
+891 FTYSFWTKE
-900 GVNCVI
+900 GGDCVI
-906 TCMSPIPHPDAKLW
+906 TCMSPIPHPQAGCW
-920 NKGVA
+920 NVGVA

-936 YKAQFPDIA
+936 YKAQFPAIA

-978 VIGDVYVTVG
+978 VVGDVYVTVG

-1004 TMTTAEVAGIG
+1004 TMTAAEVAGIG

-1040 TMVIDCKTVGKNT
+1040 TLVIDGKTMGNNT

-1091 EQEVADDA
+1091 EQEMADDA

-1146 DGNSPIIGYYTLDG
+1146 DSNSPIIGYYTLDG

-1176 ADGSNY
+1176 ANGSNY

>member
-1 MRRIKLILFLFL
+1 MRRIKIILFLFL

-21 LSQGSE
+21 LAEGRDLL
-27 AVFEEN
+27 FEET
-33 FENVVGTSDGKT
+33 FEKVVGTSDGKT
-45 KLDPSQLNH
+45 KLNPSQLDN

-72 KEGGSITLPEIPELI
+72 KEGGSITLPVIPELI
-87 GNANLFIYANYW
+87 GNACLSVNAIHW
-99 RNPDKDYEG
+99 HNPDKEYDDDDPFYW
-108 IDVSYFEQGV
+108 DFLAKVN
-118 PLSVS
+118 VS

-131 DEINGKLRMYGVDG
+131 DECGEERIKMYGVDG

-153 PNDIVLRNIS
+153 PNDIVLRS
-163 IYYSTY
+163 VSVYYPFGSS
-169 GYSEGDYIR
+169 GGHYIR
-178 FSHEAGPFYDPFDL
+178 FSHEAGPFYEPFDL
-192 TLNPWNVQVDYG
+192 TLNPWNIQVDDG
-204 DSIYNITVYTLDGTE
+204 DSIYNITVYTLDGSM
-219 PNRYSQRYHKGD
+219 PNHHSQRYHKDD

-241 RAALI
+241 RAVMI
-246 LADGSMRHN
+246 LADGSMRYN
-255 VPMTYTLTKR
+255 DPMTYTLTKR

-270 LPENT
+270 QPENT

-381 YRNNLAW
+381 YRNNLAR
-388 AFIKNENLVVVKLP
+388 AFFKNESLVTVKLP
-402 ENMTEVGEDIFGD
+402 ESMTEVGEDIFAD
-415 CKNLRGVKIPEG
+415 CKTLRGVKLPEG

-433 EAFYGC
+433 EAFWGC
-439 SILETINF
+439 SILEKINF
-447 PAKLTSVGD
+447 PAKLTSVDD
-456 NAFSLCSKME
+456 NAFVYCGLLE
-466 LDNLPNSLLH
+466 LDNLPSSLLY
-476 VGQSAFCYVPLQA
+476 VGQSAFCYVPLKA

-503 SNTPITEIE
+503 SYTPITEIE
-512 MATPCDSI
+512 MTTPCDSI
-520 LGGTFSDCPNL
+520 REGTFRGCPNL
-531 TKITIGEGLKYIGD
+531 TKITIGEGLKYIGYN
-545 KAFANSPVKEANL
+545 AFSYSPVKEANL

-567 TAFTGYS
+567 NAFRGS

-600 DRDLEEYTIKDGT
+600 DKNQEEYTIKDGT
-613 VTLADNLFENWQ
+613 VTLADNLFENWL

-634 ASVEQIGNK
+634 ASVEQIGNR
-643 AFAGTQIKTLPEMLG
+643 AFAYTQIKALPEMPG

-678 PETVEYIGGRA
+678 PETVEYIGGGA

-709 SFMEPNAPLEK
+709 RFMEPNAPLEK
-720 IVIGGKVRRLP
+720 IVIGDKVRRLP
-731 NVIFSGREFTEVAL
+731 RGIFSGREFTEVAL
-745 PSCLERID
+745 PACLERID
-753 DYAFSGC
+753 DYAFYGC
-760 ENLTTINLSDSIR
+760 KNLTTINLSDSIR
-773 YIGDNAF
+773 YIGDN
-780 SGCKNLTSINL
+780 
-791 SDCIRYIGNNVFS
+791 
-804 ECKNLTTINL
+804 
-814 SDSIRYI
+814 
-821 GEGAFYGCSSLKNIH
+821 AFYGCSSLKNIH
-836 WPLRLTTIGNYAFR
+836 WPLRLTTIGSRAFR

-867 INAFH
+867 DGAFYV
-872 NCPFAKT
+872 CPFAKT
-879 VYIPSTANVEDN
+879 VYIPSTANVEGDII
-891 CSYYFEQEE
+891 YYFELKE

-906 TCMSPIPHPDAKLW
+906 TCMSPIPHPQAKYW
-920 NKGVA
+920 NKGVV

-945 DKVMAV
+945 DKIMAV
-951 NQVGVMDKDSKTSF
+951 NQVSVMDEDSKTSF

-1004 TMTTAEVAGIG
+1004 TMTAAEVAGIG

-1062 PQAFVKSDRGTIEVA
+1062 PQTFVKTDKGTIEVA
-1077 YRVDKETCVYIYGA
+1077 YRVGKETCVYIYGA
-1091 EQEVADDA
+1091 EQEMADDA
-1099 ETAKAH
+1099 EVAKAH

-1146 DGNSPIIGYYTLDG
+1146 DSNSPIIGYYTLDG

-1176 ADGSNY
+1176 ANGSNY

>member
-21 LSQGSE
+21 LAEGRDLLFKE
-27 AVFEEN
+27 T

-45 KLDPSQLNH
+45 KLNPSQLDN

-72 KEGGSITLPEIPELI
+72 KEGGSITLPVIPELI
-87 GNANLFIYANYW
+87 GNASLLINATYW
-99 RNPDKDYEG
+99 REPDKDYDD
-108 IDVSYFEQGV
+108 IDPAFWDKIAT
-118 PLSVS
+118 LNVS

-131 DEINGKLRMYGVDG
+131 NECERSLCMYGVDG

-153 PNDIVLRNIS
+153 PHDIVLRYVYV
-163 IYYSTY
+163 YYPVNNW
-169 GYSEGDYIR
+169 EDPIIR
-178 FSHEAGPFYDPFDL
+178 FSREAGPFYDPFDL
-192 TLNPWNVQVDYG
+192 TLNPWDIQVDDG
-204 DSIYNITVYTLDGTE
+204 DDIYNITVYTLDGSM
-219 PNRYSQRYHKGD
+219 PNRHSQRYHKGD

-241 RAALI
+241 RAAMI
-246 LADGSMRHN
+246 LADGTMRYN
-255 VPMTYTLTKR
+255 IPMTYTLTKR

-574 SYCPFIN
+574 SYCPFVN

-586 NHIRYIGKVAYLCV
+586 NHIRYIGKVAYQCV

-613 VTLADNLFENWQ
+613 VTLADELFESSQ
-625 GNATTFHIP
+625 GNAFHIP
-634 ASVEQIGNK
+634 ASVEQIGSRV
-643 AFAGTQIKTLPEMLG
+643 FAGTQIKTLPEMPG
-658 LKRIGGE
+658 LKRIGDE
-665 AFYGCKNLKKLTI
+665 AFYQCKNLKKVTI
-678 PETVEYIGGRA
+678 PETVEYIGGGA

-709 SFMEPNAPLEK
+709 RLMESNIPLEK
-720 IVIGGKVRRLP
+720 IVIGDKVRRLP
-731 NVIFSGREFTEVAL
+731 RGIFSGREFTEVTL
-745 PSCLERID
+745 PACLERID
-753 DYAFSGC
+753 EFAFYG
-760 ENLTTINLSDSIR
+760 
-773 YIGDNAF
+773 
-780 SGCKNLTSINL
+780 
-791 SDCIRYIGNNVFS
+791 
-804 ECKNLTTINL
+804 CKNLTTINL

-821 GEGAFYGCSSLKNIH
+821 GDDAFYGCSSLKNIH
-836 WPLRLTTIGNYAFR
+836 WPLRLTTIGSRAFR

-867 INAFH
+867 DGAFYV
-872 NCPFAKT
+872 CPFAKT
-879 VYIPSTANVEDN
+879 VYIPSTANVEGDII
-891 CSYYFEQEE
+891 YYFELKE

-906 TCMSPIPHPDAKLW
+906 TCMSPIPHPQARHW
-920 NKGVA
+920 NVGVA

-951 NQVGVMDKDSKTSF
+951 NQVGAMDKDSKTSF

-1040 TMVIDCKTVGKNT
+1040 TMVIDGKTVGNNT

-1077 YRVDKETCVYIYGA
+1077 YRVGKETCVYIYGA
-1091 EQEVADDA
+1091 EQEMADDA

-1146 DGNSPIIGYYTLDG
+1146 DGNLPIIGYYTLDG

>member
-21 LSQGSE
+21 LAEGRDLL
-27 AVFEEN
+27 FEET
-33 FENVVGTSDGKT
+33 FEKVVGTSDGKT
-45 KLDPSQLNH
+45 KLNPSQLDN

-72 KEGGSITLPEIPELI
+72 KEGGSITLPVIPELI
-87 GNANLFIYANYW
+87 GNASLLINATYW
-99 RNPDKDYEG
+99 REPDKDYDD
-108 IDVSYFEQGV
+108 IDPAFWDKIAT
-118 PLSVS
+118 LNVS

-131 DEINGKLRMYGVDG
+131 NECERSLCMYGVDG

-153 PNDIVLRNIS
+153 PHDIVLRYVYV
-163 IYYSTY
+163 YYPVNNW
-169 GYSEGDYIR
+169 EDPIIR
-178 FSHEAGPFYDPFDL
+178 FSREAGPFYDPFDL
-192 TLNPWNVQVDYG
+192 TLNPWDIQVDDG
-204 DSIYNITVYTLDGTE
+204 DDIYNITVYTLDGSM
-219 PNRYSQRYHKGD
+219 PNRHSQRYHKGD

-241 RAALI
+241 RAAMI
-246 LADGSMRHN
+246 LADGTMRYN
-255 VPMTYTLTKR
+255 IPMTYTLTKR

-574 SYCPFIN
+574 SYCPFVN

-586 NHIRYIGKVAYLCV
+586 NHIRYIGKVAYQCV

-634 ASVEQIGNK
+634 ASVEQIGSRV
-643 AFAGTQIKTLPEMLG
+643 FAGTQIKTLPEMPG
-658 LKRIGGE
+658 LKRIGDE
-665 AFYGCKNLKKLTI
+665 AFYQCKNLKKVTI
-678 PETVEYIGGRA
+678 PETVEYIGGGA

-709 SFMEPNAPLEK
+709 RLMESNIPLEK
-720 IVIGGKVRRLP
+720 IVIGDKVRRLP
-731 NVIFSGREFTEVAL
+731 RGIFSGREFTEVAL
-745 PSCLERID
+745 PACLERID
-753 DYAFSGC
+753 ESAFRGC

-773 YIGDNAF
+773 YIGYD
-780 SGCKNLTSINL
+780 
-791 SDCIRYIGNNVFS
+791 
-804 ECKNLTTINL
+804 
-814 SDSIRYI
+814 
-821 GEGAFYGCSSLKNIH
+821 AFYGCSSLKNIH
-836 WPLRLTTIGNYAFR
+836 WPLRLTTIGSRAFR

-867 INAFH
+867 DGAFYI
-872 NCPFAKT
+872 CPFAKT
-879 VYIPSTANVEDN
+879 VYIPSTANVEGDIN
-891 CSYYFEQEE
+891 YYFELEE

-906 TCMSPIPHPDAKLW
+906 TCMSPIPHPQAKYW

-951 NQVGVMDKDSKTSF
+951 NQVGAMDKDSKTSF

-1004 TMTTAEVAGIG
+1004 TMTAAEVAGIG

-1077 YRVDKETCVYIYGA
+1077 YRVGKETCVYIYGA
-1091 EQEVADDA
+1091 EQEMADDA
-1099 ETAKAH
+1099 EAAKAH

-1176 ADGSNY
+1176 ANGSNY

>member
-21 LSQGSE
+21 L
-27 AVFEEN
+27 AEERDLLFKET

-45 KLDPSQLNH
+45 KLNPSQLDN

-72 KEGGSITLPEIPELI
+72 KEGGSITLPVIPELI
-87 GNANLFIYANYW
+87 GNASLLINATYW
-99 RNPDKDYEG
+99 REPDKDYDD
-108 IDVSYFEQGV
+108 IDPAFWDKIAT
-118 PLSVS
+118 LNVS

-131 DEINGKLRMYGVDG
+131 NECERSLCMYGVDG

-153 PNDIVLRNIS
+153 PHDIVLRYVYV
-163 IYYSTY
+163 YYPVNNW
-169 GYSEGDYIR
+169 EDPIIR
-178 FSHEAGPFYDPFDL
+178 FSREAGPFYDPFDL
-192 TLNPWNVQVDYG
+192 TLNPWDIQVDDG
-204 DSIYNITVYTLDGTE
+204 DDIYNITVYTLDGSM
-219 PNRYSQRYHKGD
+219 PNRHSQRYHKGD

-241 RAALI
+241 RAAMI
-246 LADGSMRHN
+246 LADGTMRYN
-255 VPMTYTLTKR
+255 ITMTYTLTKR

-376 KRYDC
+376 KRYEC

-476 VGQSAFCYVPLQA
+476 VGQSAFCYVPLKA

-520 LGGTFSDCPNL
+520 LGETFSNCPNL
-531 TKITIGEGLKYIGD
+531 TKITIGEGLKYIGYN
-545 KAFANSPVKEANL
+545 AFSNSPIKEANL

-567 TAFTGYS
+567 NAFRGYS

-586 NHIRYIGKVAYLCV
+586 NHIRYVGKVAYLCV
-600 DRDLEEYTIKDGT
+600 DKNLEEYTIKEET

-634 ASVEQIGNK
+634 ASVEQIGSRV
-643 AFAGTQIKTLPEMLG
+643 FAGTQIKTLPEMPG
-658 LKRIGGE
+658 LKRIGDE
-665 AFYGCKNLKKLTI
+665 AFYQCKNLKKVTI
-678 PETVEYIGGRA
+678 PETVEYIGGGA

-709 SFMEPNAPLEK
+709 RLMESNIPLEK
-720 IVIGGKVRRLP
+720 IVIGDKVRRLP
-731 NVIFSGREFTEVAL
+731 RGIFSGREFTEVAL
-745 PSCLERID
+745 PACLERID
-753 DYAFSGC
+753 ESAFYGC
-760 ENLTTINLSDSIR
+760 KNLTTINLSDSIR
-773 YIGDNAF
+773 YIGDN
-780 SGCKNLTSINL
+780 
-791 SDCIRYIGNNVFS
+791 
-804 ECKNLTTINL
+804 
-814 SDSIRYI
+814 
-821 GEGAFYGCSSLKNIH
+821 AFYGCSSLKNIH
-836 WPLRLTTIGNYAFR
+836 WPLRLTTIGSKAFR

-867 INAFH
+867 DGAFYV
-872 NCPFAKT
+872 CPFAKT
-879 VYIPSTANVEDN
+879 VYIPSTANVEGDII
-891 CSYYFEQEE
+891 YYFELKE

-906 TCMSPIPHPDAKLW
+906 TCMSPIPHPQAKYWNNW

-945 DKVMAV
+945 DKIMAV

-1035 NAGDG
+1035 NTGDG

-1062 PQAFVKSDRGTIEVA
+1062 PQAFVKTDKGTIEVA
-1077 YRVDKETCVYIYGA
+1077 YRVGKETCVYIYGA
-1091 EQEVADDA
+1091 EQEMADDA

>member
-21 LSQGSE
+21 LAEGRDLL
-27 AVFEEN
+27 FEET
-33 FENVVGTSDGKT
+33 FEKVVGTSDGKT
-45 KLDPSQLNH
+45 KLNPSQLDN

-72 KEGGSITLPEIPELI
+72 KEGGSITLPVIPELI
-87 GNANLFIYANYW
+87 GNACLSVNAIHW
-99 RNPDKDYEG
+99 HNPDKEYDDDDPFYW
-108 IDVSYFEQGV
+108 DFLAKVN
-118 PLSVS
+118 VS

-131 DEINGKLRMYGVDG
+131 DECGEERIKMYGVDG

-153 PNDIVLRNIS
+153 PNDIVLRS
-163 IYYSTY
+163 VSVYYPFGSS
-169 GYSEGDYIR
+169 GGHYIR
-178 FSHEAGPFYDPFDL
+178 FSHEAGPFYEPFDL
-192 TLNPWNVQVDYG
+192 TLNPWNIQVDDG
-204 DSIYNITVYTLDGTE
+204 DSIYNITVYTLDGSM
-219 PNRYSQRYHKGD
+219 PNHHSQRYHKDD

-241 RAALI
+241 RAAMI
-246 LADGSMRHN
+246 LADGSMRYN
-255 VPMTYTLTKR
+255 DPMTYTLTKR

-574 SYCPFIN
+574 SYCPFVN

-586 NHIRYIGKVAYLCV
+586 NHIRYIGKVAYQCV

-613 VTLADNLFENWQ
+613 VTLADELFESSQ
-625 GNATTFHIP
+625 GNAFHIP
-634 ASVEQIGNK
+634 ASVEQIGSRV
-643 AFAGTQIKTLPEMLG
+643 FAGTQIKTLPEMPG
-658 LKRIGGE
+658 LKRIGDE
-665 AFYGCKNLKKLTI
+665 AFYQCKNLKKVTI
-678 PETVEYIGGRA
+678 PETVEYIGGGA

-709 SFMEPNAPLEK
+709 RLMESNIPLEK
-720 IVIGGKVRRLP
+720 IVIGDKVRRLP
-731 NVIFSGREFTEVAL
+731 RGIFSGREFTEVTL
-745 PSCLERID
+745 PACLERID
-753 DYAFSGC
+753 EFAFYGC
-760 ENLTTINLSDSIR
+760 KNLTTINLSDSIR
-773 YIGDNAF
+773 YIGDN
-780 SGCKNLTSINL
+780 
-791 SDCIRYIGNNVFS
+791 
-804 ECKNLTTINL
+804 
-814 SDSIRYI
+814 
-821 GEGAFYGCSSLKNIH
+821 AFYGCSSLKNIH
-836 WPLRLTTIGNYAFR
+836 WPLRLTTIGSRAFR

-867 INAFH
+867 DGAFSD
-872 NCPFAKT
+872 CPAKT

-891 CSYYFEQEE
+891 FTYSFLKKE
-900 GVNCVI
+900 GGDCVI
-906 TCMSPIPHPDAKLW
+906 TCMSPIPHPQAECW
-920 NKGVA
+920 NVGVA

-951 NQVGVMDKDSKTSF
+951 NQVGAMDKDSNTSF

-1004 TMTTAEVAGIG
+1004 TMTAAEVAGIG

-1077 YRVDKETCVYIYGA
+1077 YRVGKETCVYIYGA
-1091 EQEVADDA
+1091 EQEMADDA
-1099 ETAKAH
+1099 EAAKAH

-1176 ADGSNY
+1176 ANGSNY

>member
-204 DSIYNITVYTLDGTE
+204 DSIYNITVYTLDGTV
-219 PNRYSQRYHKGD
+219 PNRYSQRYHKDD

-246 LADGSMRHN
+246 LADGSMCYH
-255 VPMTYTLTKR
+255 VPKTYTLTKR

-270 LPENT
+270 QPENT

-331 VKFEYDETVYRT
+331 VKFEYDGTVYRT

-388 AFIKNENLVVVKLP
+388 AFFKNESLVTVKLP
-402 ENMTEVGEDIFGD
+402 ESITEVGEDIFGD
-415 CKNLRGVKIPEG
+415 CKNLRGVKLPEG

-466 LDNLPNSLLH
+466 LDNLPSSLLH
-476 VGQSAFCYVPLQA
+476 VGQSAFCYVPLKA

-520 LGGTFSDCPNL
+520 REGTFSNCPNL

-574 SYCPFIN
+574 SYCPFVN

-586 NHIRYIGKVAYLCV
+586 NHIRYIGKVAYQCV

-613 VTLADNLFENWQ
+613 VTLADELFESSQ
-625 GNATTFHIP
+625 GNAFHIP
-634 ASVEQIGNK
+634 ASVEQIGSRV
-643 AFAGTQIKTLPEMLG
+643 FAGTQIKTLPEMPG
-658 LKRIGGE
+658 LKRIGDE
-665 AFYGCKNLKKLTI
+665 AFYQCKNLKKVTI
-678 PETVEYIGGRA
+678 SETVEYIGGGA

-720 IVIGGKVRRLP
+720 IVIGDKVRRLP
-731 NVIFSGREFTEVAL
+731 RGIFSGREFSEVTL
-745 PSCLERID
+745 PACLERID
-753 DYAFSGC
+753 ESAFYGC
-760 ENLTTINLSDSIR
+760 KNLTTINLSDSIR
-773 YIGDNAF
+773 YIGDN
-780 SGCKNLTSINL
+780 
-791 SDCIRYIGNNVFS
+791 
-804 ECKNLTTINL
+804 
-814 SDSIRYI
+814 
-821 GEGAFYGCSSLKNIH
+821 AFYGCSSLKNIH
-836 WPLRLTTIGNYAFR
+836 WPLRLTTIGSKAFR

-867 INAFH
+867 DGAFYV
-872 NCPFAKT
+872 CPFAKT
-879 VYIPSTANVEDN
+879 VYIPSTANVEGDII
-891 CSYYFEQEE
+891 YYFELKE

-906 TCMSPIPHPDAKLW
+906 TCMSPIPHPQAKYWNNW

-945 DKVMAV
+945 DKIMAV
-951 NQVGVMDKDSKTSF
+951 NQVSVMDEDSKTSF

-1004 TMTTAEVAGIG
+1004 TMTAAEVAGIG

-1062 PQAFVKSDRGTIEVA
+1062 PQAFVKTDKGTIEVA
-1077 YRVDKETCVYIYGA
+1077 YRVGKETCVYIYGA
-1091 EQEVADDA
+1091 EQEMADDA

-1105 QVAACRPLS
+1105 QVVACRPLS

-1146 DGNSPIIGYYTLDG
+1146 DSDSPIIGYYTLDG

-1176 ADGSNY
+1176 ANGSNY

>member
-204 DSIYNITVYTLDGTE
+204 DSIYNITVYTLDGTV
-219 PNRYSQRYHKGD
+219 PNRYSQRYHKDD

-246 LADGSMRHN
+246 LADGSMCYH
-255 VPMTYTLTKR
+255 VPKTYTLTKR

-270 LPENT
+270 QPENT

-331 VKFEYDETVYRT
+331 VKLEYDGTVYRT

-381 YRNNLAW
+381 YRNNLAR
-388 AFIKNENLVVVKLP
+388 AFFKNGSLVTVKLP
-402 ENMTEVGEDIFGD
+402 ESMTELGENIFDD
-415 CKNLRGVKIPEG
+415 CKALRGVKLPEG
-427 VSRINK
+427 VAHI
-433 EAFYGC
+433 EGAAFQGC
-439 SILETINF
+439 NILEKLNF

-456 NAFSLCSKME
+456 NAFRSCLSLE
-466 LDNLPNSLLH
+466 LDNLPNSLLY
-476 VGQSAFCYVPLQA
+476 VGREAFCDVPLKA
-489 LKLDRKVEIGAGAF
+489 LKLDRKVEMGAGAF

-512 MATPCDSI
+512 MTTPCDSI
-520 LGGTFSDCPNL
+520 REGTFRDCPNL
-531 TKITIGEGLKYIGD
+531 TKITIGEGLKYIGYS
-545 KAFANSPVKEANL
+545 AFSNSPVKEANL

-567 TAFTGYS
+567 YAFLGYS

-586 NHIRYIGKVAYLCV
+586 NHIRYIGKVAYQCV

-613 VTLADNLFENWQ
+613 VTLADELFENWL

-678 PETVEYIGGRA
+678 PETVEYIGGGA

-709 SFMEPNAPLEK
+709 RLMESNIPLEK
-720 IVIGGKVRRLP
+720 IVIGDKVRRLP
-731 NVIFSGREFTEVAL
+731 NGIFSGREFTEVTL
-745 PSCLERID
+745 PACLERID

-951 NQVGVMDKDSKTSF
+951 NQVGAMDKDSKTSF

-1004 TMTTAEVAGIG
+1004 TMTAAEVAGIG
-1015 SLAPGKSDIANRFN
+1015 SLAPGKSDISNRFN

-1040 TMVIDCKTVGKNT
+1040 TMVIDCKTMGKNT

-1062 PQAFVKSDRGTIEVA
+1062 PQAFVKTDKGTIEVA
-1077 YRVDKETCVYIYGA
+1077 YRVGKETCVYIYGA
-1091 EQEVADDA
+1091 EQEMADDA

-1146 DGNSPIIGYYTLDG
+1146 DSNSPIIGYYTLDG

>member
-21 LSQGSE
+21 LAEGRDLLFKE
-27 AVFEEN
+27 T

-45 KLDPSQLNH
+45 KLNPSQLDN

-72 KEGGSITLPEIPELI
+72 KEGGSITLPVIPELI
-87 GNANLFIYANYW
+87 GNASLLINATYW
-99 RNPDKDYEG
+99 REPDKDYDD
-108 IDVSYFEQGV
+108 IDPAFWDKIAT
-118 PLSVS
+118 LNVS

-131 DEINGKLRMYGVDG
+131 NECERSLCMYGVDG

-153 PNDIVLRNIS
+153 PHDIVLRYVYV
-163 IYYSTY
+163 YYPVNNW
-169 GYSEGDYIR
+169 EDPIIR
-178 FSHEAGPFYDPFDL
+178 FSREAGSFYDPFDL
-192 TLNPWNVQVDYG
+192 TLNPWDIQVDDG
-204 DSIYNITVYTLDGTE
+204 DDIYNITVYTLDGSM
-219 PNRYSQRYHKGD
+219 PNRHSQRYHKGD

-241 RAALI
+241 RAAMI
-246 LADGSMRHN
+246 LADGTMRYN
-255 VPMTYTLTKR
+255 IPMTYTLTKR

-574 SYCPFIN
+574 SYCPFVN

-586 NHIRYIGKVAYLCV
+586 NHIRYIGKVAYQCV

-613 VTLADNLFENWQ
+613 VTLADELFESSQ
-625 GNATTFHIP
+625 GNAFHIP
-634 ASVEQIGNK
+634 ASVEQIGSRV
-643 AFAGTQIKTLPEMLG
+643 FAGTQIKTLPEMPG
-658 LKRIGGE
+658 LKRIGDE
-665 AFYGCKNLKKLTI
+665 AFYQCKNLKKVTI
-678 PETVEYIGGRA
+678 PETVEYIGGGA

-709 SFMEPNAPLEK
+709 RLMESNIPLEK
-720 IVIGGKVRRLP
+720 IVIGDKVRRLP
-731 NVIFSGREFTEVAL
+731 RGIFSGREFTEVTL
-745 PSCLERID
+745 PACLERID
-753 DYAFSGC
+753 EFAFYGC
-760 ENLTTINLSDSIR
+760 KNLTTINLSDSIR
-773 YIGDNAF
+773 YIGDN
-780 SGCKNLTSINL
+780 
-791 SDCIRYIGNNVFS
+791 
-804 ECKNLTTINL
+804 
-814 SDSIRYI
+814 
-821 GEGAFYGCSSLKNIH
+821 AFYGCSSLKNIH
-836 WPLRLTTIGNYAFR
+836 WPLRLTTIGSRAFR

-867 INAFH
+867 DGAFYI
-872 NCPFAKT
+872 CPFAKT
-879 VYIPSTANVEDN
+879 VYIPSTANVEDDIN
-891 CSYYFEQEE
+891 YYFELEE
-900 GVNCVI
+900 GGNCVI
-906 TCMSPIPHPDAKLW
+906 TCMSPIPHPQARHW
-920 NKGVA
+920 NVGVA

-945 DKVMAV
+945 DKIMAV
-951 NQVGVMDKDSKTSF
+951 NQVGAMDKDSKTSF

-1004 TMTTAEVAGIG
+1004 TMTAAEVAGIG

-1040 TMVIDCKTVGKNT
+1040 TMVIDGKTMGNNT

-1077 YRVDKETCVYIYGA
+1077 YRVGKETCVYIYGA
-1091 EQEVADDA
+1091 EQEMADDA
-1099 ETAKAH
+1099 EVAKAH

>member
-204 DSIYNITVYTLDGTE
+204 DSIYNITVYTLDGTV

-231 KIHIASTTTV
+231 KIHIGSTTTV

-246 LADGSMRHN
+246 LADGSMCYH
-255 VPMTYTLTKR
+255 VPKTYTLTKR

-290 DLDPDEVNG
+290 DLDPDEVSG

-331 VKFEYDETVYRT
+331 VKFEYDETLYRS
-343 YSPSKGFHEEQKIYN
+343 YSPPKGFHQDAYTYN
-358 YIFSKENRTEQVP
+358 YIFSKENRTVQVP
-371 AGFGY
+371 AGFGF

-381 YRNNLAW
+381 YRNNLAR
-388 AFIKNENLVVVKLP
+388 AFFRNGSLVTVKLP
-402 ENMTEVGEDIFGD
+402 ESMTELGENIFDD
-415 CKNLRGVKIPEG
+415 CKALRGVKLPEG
-427 VSRINK
+427 VAHI
-433 EAFYGC
+433 EGAAFQGC
-439 SILETINF
+439 NILEKLNF

-456 NAFSLCSKME
+456 NAFRSCLSLE
-466 LDNLPNSLLH
+466 LDNLPNSLLY
-476 VGQSAFCYVPLQA
+476 VGREAFCDVPLKA

-531 TKITIGEGLKYIGD
+531 TKITIGEGLKYIGYG
-545 KAFANSPVKEANL
+545 AFSNSPVKEANL

-567 TAFTGYS
+567 YAFLGYS

-586 NHIRYIGKVAYLCV
+586 NHIRYIGKVAYQCV

-613 VTLADNLFENWQ
+613 VTLADELFESSQ
-625 GNATTFHIP
+625 GNAFHIP
-634 ASVEQIGNK
+634 ASVEQIGNG
-643 AFAGTQIKTLPEMLG
+643 AFAYTQIKALPEMLG

-731 NVIFSGREFTEVAL
+731 NGIFSGREFTEVAL

-760 ENLTTINLSDSIR
+760 ENLTTINISDSIR
-773 YIGDNAF
+773 YIGKSVF
-780 SGCKNLTSINL
+780 SGCQ
-791 SDCIRYIGNNVFS
+791 
-804 ECKNLTTINL
+804 NLTTINL

-821 GEGAFYGCSSLKNIH
+821 GDGAFYGCSSLKNIH
-836 WPLRLTTIGNYAFR
+836 WPLRLTTIGNFAFR
-850 QTALE
+850 ETALE

-891 CSYYFEQEE
+891 CSYYFEQKE

-945 DKVMAV
+945 DKIMAV
-951 NQVGVMDKDSKTSF
+951 NQVGAMDKDSKTSF

-1004 TMTTAEVAGIG
+1004 TMTAAEVAGIG

-1035 NAGDG
+1035 NTGDG

-1091 EQEVADDA
+1091 EQEVADDTEA
-1099 ETAKAH
+1099 AKAH

-1146 DGNSPIIGYYTLDG
+1146 DSNSPIIGYYTLDG

-1176 ADGSNY
+1176 ANGSNY

>member
-1 MRRIKLILFLFL
+1 MAEGRDLL
-13 FCIGIQPA
+13 
-21 LSQGSE
+21 
-27 AVFEEN
+27 FEET
-33 FENVVGTSDGKT
+33 FEKVVGTSDGKT
-45 KLDPSQLNH
+45 KLNPSQLDN

-72 KEGGSITLPEIPELI
+72 KEGGSITLPVIPELI
-87 GNANLFIYANYW
+87 GNACLSVNAIHW
-99 RNPDKDYEG
+99 HNPDKEYDDDDPFYW
-108 IDVSYFEQGV
+108 DFLAKVN
-118 PLSVS
+118 VS

-131 DEINGKLRMYGVDG
+131 DECGEERIKMYGVDG

-153 PNDIVLRNIS
+153 PNDIVLRS
-163 IYYSTY
+163 VSVYYPFGSS
-169 GYSEGDYIR
+169 GGHYIR
-178 FSHEAGPFYDPFDL
+178 FSHEAGPFYEPFDL
-192 TLNPWNVQVDYG
+192 TLNPWNIQVDDG
-204 DSIYNITVYTLDGTE
+204 DSIYNITVYTLDGSM
-219 PNRYSQRYHKGD
+219 PNHHSQRYHKDD

-241 RAALI
+241 RAAMI
-246 LADGSMRHN
+246 LADGSMRYN
-255 VPMTYTLTKR
+255 DPMTYTLTKR

-270 LPENT
+270 QPENT

-331 VKFEYDETVYRT
+331 VKFEYDGTVYRT

-381 YRNNLAW
+381 YRNNLAR
-388 AFIKNENLVVVKLP
+388 AFFKNGSLVTVKLP
-402 ENMTEVGEDIFGD
+402 ESMTEVGEDIFAD
-415 CKNLRGVKIPEG
+415 CKTLRGVKLPEG
-427 VSRINK
+427 VAHI
-433 EAFYGC
+433 EGAAFQGC
-439 SILETINF
+439 NILEKLNF

-456 NAFSLCSKME
+456 NAFRSCLSLE
-466 LDNLPNSLLH
+466 LDNLPNSLLY
-476 VGQSAFCYVPLQA
+476 VGREAFCDVPLKA
-489 LKLDRKVEIGAGAF
+489 LKLDRKVEMGAGAF

-520 LGGTFSDCPNL
+520 LGETFSNCPNL
-531 TKITIGEGLKYIGD
+531 TKITIGEGLKYIGYN
-545 KAFANSPVKEANL
+545 AFSNSPIKEANL

-567 TAFTGYS
+567 YAFLGYS

-586 NHIRYIGKVAYLCV
+586 NHIRYIGKVAYQCV

-613 VTLADNLFENWQ
+613 VTLADELFESSQ
-625 GNATTFHIP
+625 GNAFHIP
-634 ASVEQIGNK
+634 ASVEQIGNR
-643 AFAGTQIKTLPEMLG
+643 AFAYTQIKALPEMLG

-678 PETVEYIGGRA
+678 PETVEYIGGGA

-731 NVIFSGREFTEVAL
+731 NGIFSGREFTEVTL
-745 PSCLERID
+745 PACLERID
-753 DYAFSGC
+753 EFAFYGC
-760 ENLTTINLSDSIR
+760 KNLTTINLSDSIR
-773 YIGDNAF
+773 YIGDN
-780 SGCKNLTSINL
+780 
-791 SDCIRYIGNNVFS
+791 
-804 ECKNLTTINL
+804 
-814 SDSIRYI
+814 
-821 GEGAFYGCSSLKNIH
+821 AFYGCSSLKNIH
-836 WPLRLTTIGNYAFR
+836 WPLRLTTIGSRAFR

-867 INAFH
+867 DGAFYI
-872 NCPFAKT
+872 CPFAKT
-879 VYIPSTANVEDN
+879 VYIPSTANVEDDIN
-891 CSYYFEQEE
+891 YYFELEE
-900 GVNCVI
+900 GGNCVI
-906 TCMSPIPHPDAKLW
+906 TCMSPIPHPQARHW
-920 NKGVA
+920 NVGVA

-945 DKVMAV
+945 DKIMAV
-951 NQVGVMDKDSKTSF
+951 NQVGAMDKDSKTSF

-1004 TMTTAEVAGIG
+1004 TMTAAEVAGIG

-1040 TMVIDCKTVGKNT
+1040 TMVIDGKTMGNNT

-1062 PQAFVKSDRGTIEVA
+1062 PQAFVKTDKGTIEVA
-1077 YRVDKETCVYIYGA
+1077 YRVGKETCVYIYGA
-1091 EQEVADDA
+1091 EQEMADDA
-1099 ETAKAH
+1099 EAAKAH

-1146 DGNSPIIGYYTLDG
+1146 DSNSPIIGYYTLDG

-1176 ADGSNY
+1176 ANGSNY

>member
-21 LSQGSE
+21 LAEGRDLL
-27 AVFEEN
+27 FEET
-33 FENVVGTSDGKT
+33 FEKVVGTSDGKT
-45 KLDPSQLNH
+45 KLNPSQLDN

-72 KEGGSITLPEIPELI
+72 KEGGSITLPVIPELI
-87 GNANLFIYANYW
+87 GNACLSVNAIHW
-99 RNPDKDYEG
+99 HNPDKEYDDDDPFYW
-108 IDVSYFEQGV
+108 DFLAKVN
-118 PLSVS
+118 VS

-131 DEINGKLRMYGVDG
+131 DECGEERIKMYGVDG

-153 PNDIVLRNIS
+153 PNDIVLRS
-163 IYYSTY
+163 VSVYYPFGSS
-169 GYSEGDYIR
+169 GGHYIR
-178 FSHEAGPFYDPFDL
+178 FSHEAGPFYEPFDL
-192 TLNPWNVQVDYG
+192 TLNPWNIQVDDG
-204 DSIYNITVYTLDGTE
+204 DSIYNITVYTLDGSM
-219 PNRYSQRYHKGD
+219 PNHHSQRYHKDD

-241 RAALI
+241 RAAMI
-246 LADGSMRHN
+246 LADGSMRYN
-255 VPMTYTLTKR
+255 DPMTYTLTKR

-270 LPENT
+270 QPENT

-331 VKFEYDETVYRT
+331 VKFEYDGTVYRT

-388 AFIKNENLVVVKLP
+388 AFFKNESLVTVKLP
-402 ENMTEVGEDIFGD
+402 ESITEVGEDIFGD
-415 CKNLRGVKIPEG
+415 CKTLRGVKLPEG

-520 LGGTFSDCPNL
+520 LGGTFRDCPNL
-531 TKITIGEGLKYIGD
+531 TKITIGEGLKYIGYS
-545 KAFANSPVKEANL
+545 AFSNSPVKEANL

-574 SYCPFIN
+574 SYCPFVN

-586 NHIRYIGKVAYLCV
+586 NHIRYIGKVAYQCV

-678 PETVEYIGGRA
+678 PETVEYIGGSA

-720 IVIGGKVRRLP
+720 IVIGDKVRRLP
-731 NVIFSGREFTEVAL
+731 GGLFGGKEFTEVTL
-745 PSCLERID
+745 PACLERID
-753 DYAFSGC
+753 EFAFYGC
-760 ENLTTINLSDSIR
+760 KNLTTINLSDSIR
-773 YIGDNAF
+773 YIGDN
-780 SGCKNLTSINL
+780 
-791 SDCIRYIGNNVFS
+791 
-804 ECKNLTTINL
+804 
-814 SDSIRYI
+814 
-821 GEGAFYGCSSLKNIH
+821 AFYGCSSLKNIH
-836 WPLRLTTIGNYAFR
+836 WPLRLTTIGSRAFR

-867 INAFH
+867 DGAFSD
-872 NCPFAKT
+872 CPAKT

-891 CSYYFEQEE
+891 FTYSFLKKE
-900 GVNCVI
+900 GGDCVI
-906 TCMSPIPHPDAKLW
+906 TCMSPIPHPQAECW
-920 NKGVA
+920 NVGVA

-1091 EQEVADDA
+1091 EQEMADDA

-1146 DGNSPIIGYYTLDG
+1146 DSNSPIIGYYTLDG

>member
-1 MRRIKLILFLFL
+1 MAEGRDLL
-13 FCIGIQPA
+13 
-21 LSQGSE
+21 
-27 AVFEEN
+27 FEET
-33 FENVVGTSDGKT
+33 FEKVVGTSDGKT
-45 KLDPSQLNH
+45 KLNPSQLNH

-72 KEGGSITLPEIPELI
+72 KEGGSITLPVIPELI
-87 GNANLFIYANYW
+87 GNACLSVNAIHW
-99 RNPDKDYEG
+99 HNPDKEYDGDDPFYW
-108 IDVSYFEQGV
+108 DFLAKVN
-118 PLSVS
+118 VS

-131 DEINGKLRMYGVDG
+131 DECGEERIKMYGVDG

-153 PNDIVLRNIS
+153 PNDIVLRS
-163 IYYSTY
+163 VSVYYPFGSS
-169 GYSEGDYIR
+169 GGHYIR
-178 FSHEAGPFYDPFDL
+178 FSHEAGPFYEPFDL
-192 TLNPWNVQVDYG
+192 TLNPWNIQVDDG
-204 DSIYNITVYTLDGTE
+204 DSIYNITVYTLDGSM
-219 PNRYSQRYHKGD
+219 PNHHSQRYHKDD

-241 RAALI
+241 RAAMI
-246 LADGSMRHN
+246 LADGSMRYN
-255 VPMTYTLTKR
+255 DPMTYTLTKR

-270 LPENT
+270 QPENT

-331 VKFEYDETVYRT
+331 VKFEYDGTVYRT

-388 AFIKNENLVVVKLP
+388 AFFKNESLVTVKLP
-402 ENMTEVGEDIFGD
+402 ESITEVGEDIFGD
-415 CKNLRGVKIPEG
+415 CKTLRGVKLPEG

-476 VGQSAFCYVPLQA
+476 VGQSAFCYVPLKA

-520 LGGTFSDCPNL
+520 LGETFSNCPNL
-531 TKITIGEGLKYIGD
+531 TKITIGEGLKYIGYN
-545 KAFANSPVKEANL
+545 AFSNSPVKEANL

-567 TAFTGYS
+567 NAFRGYS

-586 NHIRYIGKVAYLCV
+586 NHIRYVGKVAYLCV
-600 DRDLEEYTIKDGT
+600 DKNLEEYTIKEGT
-613 VTLADNLFENWQ
+613 VTLADNLFENWL

-634 ASVEQIGNK
+634 ASVEQIGNR
-643 AFAGTQIKTLPEMLG
+643 AFAYTQIKALPEMLG

-678 PETVEYIGGRA
+678 PETVEYIGGGA

-700 YNAINAECE
+700 YNAINAECG
-709 SFMEPNAPLEK
+709 SFMESNASLEK
-720 IVIGGKVRRLP
+720 IVIGDKVRRLP
-731 NVIFSGREFTEVAL
+731 RGIFSGREFTEVAL
-745 PSCLERID
+745 PTCLERID
-753 DYAFSGC
+753 DSAFYGC
-760 ENLTTINLSDSIR
+760 KNLTTINLSDSIR

-780 SGCKNLTSINL
+780 
-791 SDCIRYIGNNVFS
+791 
-804 ECKNLTTINL
+804 
-814 SDSIRYI
+814 
-821 GEGAFYGCSSLKNIH
+821 YGCSSLKNIH
-836 WPLRLTTIGNYAFR
+836 WSLRLTTIGSRAFR

-867 INAFH
+867 DGAFYI
-872 NCPFAKT
+872 CPFAKT
-879 VYIPSTANVEDN
+879 VYIPSTANVEGDIN
-891 CSYYFEQEE
+891 YYFELEE

-906 TCMSPIPHPDAKLW
+906 TCMSPIPHPQAKYW

-951 NQVGVMDKDSKTSF
+951 NQVDAMDKDSKTSF

-1004 TMTTAEVAGIG
+1004 TMTAAEVAGIG

-1035 NAGDG
+1035 NVGDG

-1091 EQEVADDA
+1091 EQEMADDA
-1099 ETAKAH
+1099 EAAKAH

-1176 ADGSNY
+1176 ANGSNY

>member
-21 LSQGSE
+21 L
-27 AVFEEN
+27 AEERDLLFKET

-45 KLDPSQLNH
+45 KLNPSQLDN

-72 KEGGSITLPEIPELI
+72 KEGGSITLPVIPELI
-87 GNANLFIYANYW
+87 GNASLLINATYW
-99 RNPDKDYEG
+99 REPDKDYDD
-108 IDVSYFEQGV
+108 IDPAFWDKIAT
-118 PLSVS
+118 LNVS

-131 DEINGKLRMYGVDG
+131 NECERSLCMYGVDG

-153 PNDIVLRNIS
+153 PHDIVLRYVYV
-163 IYYSTY
+163 YYPVNNW
-169 GYSEGDYIR
+169 EDPIIR
-178 FSHEAGPFYDPFDL
+178 FSREAGPFYDPFDL
-192 TLNPWNVQVDYG
+192 TLNPWDIQVDDG
-204 DSIYNITVYTLDGTE
+204 DDIYNITVYTLDGSM
-219 PNRYSQRYHKGD
+219 PNRHSQRYHKGD

-241 RAALI
+241 RAAMI
-246 LADGSMRHN
+246 LADGTMRYN
-255 VPMTYTLTKR
+255 IPMTYTLTKR
-265 YDINE
+265 YDINAQ
-270 LPENT
+270 PENT

-310 LKFLADAQG
+310 LKLLADAQG

-331 VKFEYDETVYRT
+331 VKFEYDGTVYRT

-376 KRYDC
+376 KQYDC

-388 AFIKNENLVVVKLP
+388 AFFKNENLVALKLP
-402 ENMTEVGEDIFGD
+402 ECMTEVGEDIFGD
-415 CKNLRGVKIPEG
+415 CKSLRGVKIPEG
-427 VSRINK
+427 VNRINK

-439 SILETINF
+439 SLLETINF
-447 PAKLTSVGD
+447 PAKLTSVDD
-456 NAFSLCSKME
+456 NAFSLCSKLE
-466 LDNLPNSLLH
+466 LDNLPNSILH
-476 VGQSAFCYVPLQA
+476 VGQSAFSCVPLMT
-489 LKLDRKVEIGAGAF
+489 LKLDRKVEMGAYAF
-503 SNTPITEIE
+503 ANTPIAEVE
-512 MATPCDSI
+512 MAMPCDSI
-520 LGGTFSDCPNL
+520 MKGTFRDCQKL
-531 TKITIGEGLKYIGD
+531 TKVTMGEGLKYIGD
-545 KAFANSPVKEANL
+545 EAFVNSPVKEANL
-558 PSTLRDISS
+558 PSTLREISS
-567 TAFTGYS
+567 SAF
-574 SYCPFIN
+574 SYNQKICPFIN

-586 NHIRYIGKVAYLCV
+586 NHIRYIGKVAYQCV

-613 VTLADNLFENWQ
+613 VTLADELFESSQ
-625 GNATTFHIP
+625 GNAFHIP
-634 ASVEQIGNK
+634 ASVEQIGNR
-643 AFAGTQIKTLPEMLG
+643 AFAYTQIKALPEMLG

-678 PETVEYIGGRA
+678 PETVEYIGGGA

-731 NVIFSGREFTEVAL
+731 NGIFSGREFTEVTL
-745 PSCLERID
+745 PACLERID
-753 DYAFSGC
+753 ESAFYGC
-760 ENLTTINLSDSIR
+760 KNLTTINLSDSIR
-773 YIGDNAF
+773 YIGDN
-780 SGCKNLTSINL
+780 
-791 SDCIRYIGNNVFS
+791 
-804 ECKNLTTINL
+804 
-814 SDSIRYI
+814 
-821 GEGAFYGCSSLKNIH
+821 AFYGCSSLKNIH
-836 WPLRLTTIGNYAFR
+836 WPLRLTTIGSKAFR

-867 INAFH
+867 DGAFYI
-872 NCPFAKT
+872 CPFAKT
-879 VYIPSTANVEDN
+879 VYIPSTANVEGDII
-891 CSYYFEQEE
+891 YYFELKE

-906 TCMSPIPHPDAKLW
+906 TCMSPIPHPQAKYWNNW

-945 DKVMAV
+945 DKIMAV
-951 NQVGVMDKDSKTSF
+951 NQVGAMDKDSKTSF

-978 VIGDVYVTVG
+978 VIGDVYVTGG

-1004 TMTTAEVAGIG
+1004 TMTAAEVAGIG

-1099 ETAKAH
+1099 EAAKAH

-1146 DGNSPIIGYYTLDG
+1146 DSNSPIIGYYTLDG

>member
-21 LSQGSE
+21 L
-27 AVFEEN
+27 AEERDLLFKET

-45 KLDPSQLNH
+45 KLNPSQLDN

-72 KEGGSITLPEIPELI
+72 KEGGSITLPVIPELI
-87 GNANLFIYANYW
+87 GNASLLINATYW
-99 RNPDKDYEG
+99 REPDKDYDD
-108 IDVSYFEQGV
+108 IDPAFWDKIAT
-118 PLSVS
+118 LNVS

-131 DEINGKLRMYGVDG
+131 NECERSLCMYGVDG

-153 PNDIVLRNIS
+153 PHDIVLRYVYV
-163 IYYSTY
+163 YYPVNNW
-169 GYSEGDYIR
+169 EDPIIR
-178 FSHEAGPFYDPFDL
+178 FSREAGPFYDPFDL
-192 TLNPWNVQVDYG
+192 TLNPWDIQVDDG
-204 DSIYNITVYTLDGTE
+204 DDIYNITVYTLDGSM
-219 PNRYSQRYHKGD
+219 PNRHSQRYHKGD

-241 RAALI
+241 RAAMI
-246 LADGSMRHN
+246 LADGTMRYN
-255 VPMTYTLTKR
+255 IPMTYTLTKR

-574 SYCPFIN
+574 SYCPFVN

-586 NHIRYIGKVAYLCV
+586 NHIRYIGKVAYQCV

-613 VTLADNLFENWQ
+613 VTLADELFESSQ
-625 GNATTFHIP
+625 GNAFHIP
-634 ASVEQIGNK
+634 ASVEQIGSRV
-643 AFAGTQIKTLPEMLG
+643 FAGTQIKTLPEMPG
-658 LKRIGGE
+658 LKRIGDE
-665 AFYGCKNLKKLTI
+665 AFYQCKNLKKVTI
-678 PETVEYIGGRA
+678 PETVEYIGGGA

-709 SFMEPNAPLEK
+709 RLMESNIPLEK
-720 IVIGGKVRRLP
+720 IVIGDKVRRLP
-731 NVIFSGREFTEVAL
+731 RGIFSGREFTEVTL
-745 PSCLERID
+745 PACLERID
-753 DYAFSGC
+753 EFAFYGC
-760 ENLTTINLSDSIR
+760 KNLTTINLSDSIR
-773 YIGDNAF
+773 YIGDN
-780 SGCKNLTSINL
+780 
-791 SDCIRYIGNNVFS
+791 
-804 ECKNLTTINL
+804 
-814 SDSIRYI
+814 
-821 GEGAFYGCSSLKNIH
+821 AFYGCSSLKNIH
-836 WPLRLTTIGNYAFR
+836 WPLRLTTIGSRAFR

-867 INAFH
+867 DGAFSD
-872 NCPFAKT
+872 CPAKT

-891 CSYYFEQEE
+891 FTYSFLKKE
-900 GVNCVI
+900 GGDCVI
-906 TCMSPIPHPDAKLW
+906 TCMSPIPHPQAECW
-920 NKGVA
+920 NVGVA

-945 DKVMAV
+945 DKIMAV
-951 NQVGVMDKDSKTSF
+951 NQVGAMDKDSKTSF

-1004 TMTTAEVAGIG
+1004 TMTAAEVAGIG

-1040 TMVIDCKTVGKNT
+1040 TMVIDGKTMGNNT

-1077 YRVDKETCVYIYGA
+1077 YRVGKETCVYIYGA
-1091 EQEVADDA
+1091 EQEMADDA

>member
-21 LSQGSE
+21 LAEGRDLL
-27 AVFEEN
+27 FEET
-33 FENVVGTSDGKT
+33 FEKVVGTSDGKT
-45 KLDPSQLNH
+45 KLNPSQLDN

-72 KEGGSITLPEIPELI
+72 KEGGSITLPVIPELI
-87 GNANLFIYANYW
+87 GNACLSVNAIHW
-99 RNPDKDYEG
+99 HNPDKEYDDDDPFYW
-108 IDVSYFEQGV
+108 DFLAKVN
-118 PLSVS
+118 VS

-131 DEINGKLRMYGVDG
+131 DECGEERIRMYGVDG

-290 DLDPDEVNG
+290 DLDPDEVSG

-331 VKFEYDETVYRT
+331 VKFEYDETLYRS
-343 YSPSKGFHEEQKIYN
+343 YSPPKDFHADAYIYN
-358 YIFSKENRTEQVP
+358 YIFSKENRTVQVP
-371 AGFGY
+371 AGFGR

-381 YRNNLAW
+381 YRNNLAR
-388 AFIKNENLVVVKLP
+388 AFFRNRSLVTVKLP
-402 ENMTEVGEDIFGD
+402 ESMTELGENIFDD
-415 CKNLRGVKIPEG
+415 CKALRGVKLPEG
-427 VSRINK
+427 VAHI
-433 EAFYGC
+433 EGAAFQGC
-439 SILETINF
+439 NILEKLNF

-456 NAFSLCSKME
+456 NAFRSCLSLE
-466 LDNLPNSLLH
+466 LDNLPNSLLY
-476 VGQSAFCYVPLQA
+476 VGREAFCDVPLKA
-489 LKLDRKVEIGAGAF
+489 LKLDRKVEMGAGAF

-512 MATPCDSI
+512 MTTPCDSI
-520 LGGTFSDCPNL
+520 REGTFRDCPNL
-531 TKITIGEGLKYIGD
+531 TKITIGEGLKYIGYS
-545 KAFANSPVKEANL
+545 AFSNSPVKEANL

-567 TAFTGYS
+567 YAFLGYS

-600 DRDLEEYTIKDGT
+600 DRDLEEYTIKEGT
-613 VTLADNLFENWQ
+613 VTLADNLFESWQ
-625 GNATTFHIP
+625 GTTFHIP

-643 AFAGTQIKTLPEMLG
+643 AFAYTQIKALPEMPG

-678 PETVEYIGGRA
+678 PETVEYIGGSA

-720 IVIGGKVRRLP
+720 IVIGDKVRRLP
-731 NVIFSGREFTEVAL
+731 GGLFGGKEFTEVTL
-745 PSCLERID
+745 PACLERID
-753 DYAFSGC
+753 EFVFYGC
-760 ENLTTINLSDSIR
+760 KNLTTINLSDSIR
-773 YIGDNAF
+773 YIGDN
-780 SGCKNLTSINL
+780 
-791 SDCIRYIGNNVFS
+791 
-804 ECKNLTTINL
+804 
-814 SDSIRYI
+814 
-821 GEGAFYGCSSLKNIH
+821 AFYGCSSLKNIH
-836 WPLRLTTIGNYAFR
+836 WPLRLTTIGSRAFI

-867 INAFH
+867 DGAFST
-872 NCPFAKT
+872 CPAKT

-891 CSYYFEQEE
+891 FTYSFVLKE
-900 GVNCVI
+900 GGNCVI
-906 TCMSPIPHPDAKLW
+906 TCMSPIPHPQARNW
-920 NKGVA
+920 NVGVA

-945 DKVMAV
+945 DKIMAV
-951 NQVGVMDKDSKTSF
+951 NQVGAMDKDSKTSF

-1004 TMTTAEVAGIG
+1004 TMTAAEVAGIG

-1035 NAGDG
+1035 NTGDG
-1040 TMVIDCKTVGKNT
+1040 TMVIDGKTVGKNT

-1091 EQEVADDA
+1091 EQEVADDTEA
-1099 ETAKAH
+1099 AKAH

>member
-21 LSQGSE
+21 LAEGRDLLFKE
-27 AVFEEN
+27 T

-45 KLDPSQLNH
+45 KLNPSQLDN

-72 KEGGSITLPEIPELI
+72 KEGGSITLPVIPELI
-87 GNANLFIYANYW
+87 GNASLLINATYW
-99 RNPDKDYEG
+99 REPDKDYDD
-108 IDVSYFEQGV
+108 IDPAFWDKIAT
-118 PLSVS
+118 LNVS

-131 DEINGKLRMYGVDG
+131 NECERSLCMYGVDG

-153 PNDIVLRNIS
+153 PHDIVLRYVYV
-163 IYYSTY
+163 YYPVNNW
-169 GYSEGDYIR
+169 EDPIIR
-178 FSHEAGPFYDPFDL
+178 FSREAGPFYDPFDL
-192 TLNPWNVQVDYG
+192 TLNPWDIQVDDG
-204 DSIYNITVYTLDGTE
+204 DDIYNITVYTLDGSM
-219 PNRYSQRYHKGD
+219 PNRHSQRYHKGD

-241 RAALI
+241 RAAMI
-246 LADGSMRHN
+246 LADGTMRYN
-255 VPMTYTLTKR
+255 IPMTYTLTKR

-574 SYCPFIN
+574 SYCPFVN

-586 NHIRYIGKVAYLCV
+586 NHIRYIGKVAYQCV

-613 VTLADNLFENWQ
+613 VTLADELFESSQ
-625 GNATTFHIP
+625 GNAFHIP
-634 ASVEQIGNK
+634 ASVEQIGSRV
-643 AFAGTQIKTLPEMLG
+643 FAGTQIKTLPEMPG
-658 LKRIGGE
+658 LKRIGDE
-665 AFYGCKNLKKLTI
+665 AFYQCKNLKKVTI
-678 PETVEYIGGRA
+678 PETVEYIGGGA

-709 SFMEPNAPLEK
+709 RLMESNIPLEK
-720 IVIGGKVRRLP
+720 IVIGDKVRRLP
-731 NVIFSGREFTEVAL
+731 RGIFSGREFTEVTL
-745 PSCLERID
+745 PACLERID
-753 DYAFSGC
+753 EFAFYGC
-760 ENLTTINLSDSIR
+760 KNLTTINLSDSIR
-773 YIGDNAF
+773 YIGDN
-780 SGCKNLTSINL
+780 
-791 SDCIRYIGNNVFS
+791 
-804 ECKNLTTINL
+804 
-814 SDSIRYI
+814 
-821 GEGAFYGCSSLKNIH
+821 AFYGCSSLKNIH
-836 WPLRLTTIGNYAFR
+836 WPLRLTTIGSRAFR

-867 INAFH
+867 DGAFSD
-872 NCPFAKT
+872 CPAKT

-891 CSYYFEQEE
+891 FTYSFLKKE
-900 GVNCVI
+900 GGDCVI
-906 TCMSPIPHPDAKLW
+906 TCMSPIPHPQAECW
-920 NKGVA
+920 NVGVA

-1004 TMTTAEVAGIG
+1004 TMTAAEVAGIG

-1035 NAGDG
+1035 NTGDG

-1091 EQEVADDA
+1091 EQEMADDA
-1099 ETAKAH
+1099 EAAKAH

-1146 DGNSPIIGYYTLDG
+1146 DSNSPIIGYYTLDG

-1176 ADGSNY
+1176 ANGSNY

>member
-21 LSQGSE
+21 LAEGRDLL
-27 AVFEEN
+27 FEET
-33 FENVVGTSDGKT
+33 FEKVVGTSDGKT
-45 KLDPSQLNH
+45 KLNPSQLDN

-72 KEGGSITLPEIPELI
+72 KEGGSITLPVIPELI
-87 GNANLFIYANYW
+87 GNACLSVNAIHW
-99 RNPDKDYEG
+99 HNPDKEYDDDDPFYW
-108 IDVSYFEQGV
+108 DFLAKVN
-118 PLSVS
+118 VS

-131 DEINGKLRMYGVDG
+131 DECGEERIKMYGVDG

-153 PNDIVLRNIS
+153 PNDIVLRS
-163 IYYSTY
+163 VSVYYPFGSS
-169 GYSEGDYIR
+169 GGHYIR
-178 FSHEAGPFYDPFDL
+178 FSHEAGPFYEPFDL
-192 TLNPWNVQVDYG
+192 TLNPWNIQVDDG
-204 DSIYNITVYTLDGTE
+204 DSIYNITVYTLDGSM
-219 PNRYSQRYHKGD
+219 PNHHSQRYHKDD

-241 RAALI
+241 RAAMI
-246 LADGSMRHN
+246 LADGSMRYN
-255 VPMTYTLTKR
+255 DPMTYTLTKR

-270 LPENT
+270 QPENT

-331 VKFEYDETVYRT
+331 VKFEYDGTVYRT

-381 YRNNLAW
+381 YRNNLAR
-388 AFIKNENLVVVKLP
+388 AFFKNGSLVTVKLP
-402 ENMTEVGEDIFGD
+402 ESMTEVGEDIFAD
-415 CKNLRGVKIPEG
+415 CKTLRGVKLPEG
-427 VSRINK
+427 VAHI
-433 EAFYGC
+433 EGAAFQGC
-439 SILETINF
+439 NILEKLNF

-456 NAFSLCSKME
+456 NAFRSCLSLE
-466 LDNLPNSLLH
+466 LDNLPNSLLY
-476 VGQSAFCYVPLQA
+476 VGREAFCDVPLKA
-489 LKLDRKVEIGAGAF
+489 LKLDRKVEMGAGAF

-520 LGGTFSDCPNL
+520 LGETFSNCPNL
-531 TKITIGEGLKYIGD
+531 TKITIGEGLKYIGYN
-545 KAFANSPVKEANL
+545 AFSNSPIKEANL

-567 TAFTGYS
+567 YAFLGYS

-586 NHIRYIGKVAYLCV
+586 NHIRYIGKVAYQCV

-613 VTLADNLFENWQ
+613 VTLADELFESSQ
-625 GNATTFHIP
+625 GNAFHIP
-634 ASVEQIGNK
+634 ASVEQIGNR
-643 AFAGTQIKTLPEMLG
+643 AFAYTQIKALPEMLG

-678 PETVEYIGGRA
+678 PETVEYIGGGA

-731 NVIFSGREFTEVAL
+731 NGIFSGREFTEVTL
-745 PSCLERID
+745 PACLERID
-753 DYAFSGC
+753 EFAFYGC
-760 ENLTTINLSDSIR
+760 KNLTTINLSDSIR
-773 YIGDNAF
+773 YIGDN
-780 SGCKNLTSINL
+780 
-791 SDCIRYIGNNVFS
+791 
-804 ECKNLTTINL
+804 
-814 SDSIRYI
+814 
-821 GEGAFYGCSSLKNIH
+821 AFYGCSSLKNIH
-836 WPLRLTTIGNYAFR
+836 WPLRLTTIGSRAFR

-867 INAFH
+867 DGAFYI
-872 NCPFAKT
+872 CPFAKT
-879 VYIPSTANVEDN
+879 VYIPSTANVEDDIN
-891 CSYYFEQEE
+891 YYFELEE
-900 GVNCVI
+900 GGNCVI
-906 TCMSPIPHPDAKLW
+906 TCMSPIPHPQARHW
-920 NKGVA
+920 NVGVA

-945 DKVMAV
+945 DKIMAV
-951 NQVGVMDKDSKTSF
+951 NQVGAMDKDSKTSF

-1004 TMTTAEVAGIG
+1004 TMTAAEVAGIG

-1062 PQAFVKSDRGTIEVA
+1062 PQAFVKTDKGTIEVA
-1077 YRVDKETCVYIYGA
+1077 YRVGKETCVYIYGA
-1091 EQEVADDA
+1091 EQEMADDA
-1099 ETAKAH
+1099 EAAKAH

-1146 DGNSPIIGYYTLDG
+1146 DSNSPIIGYYTLDG

>member
-1 MRRIKLILFLFL
+1 M
-13 FCIGIQPA
+13 
-21 LSQGSE
+21 SQGSE

-204 DSIYNITVYTLDGTE
+204 DSIYNITVYTLDGTV
-219 PNRYSQRYHKGD
+219 PNRYSQRYHKDD

-246 LADGSMRHN
+246 LADGSMCYH
-255 VPMTYTLTKR
+255 VPKTYTLTKR

-270 LPENT
+270 QPENT

-331 VKFEYDETVYRT
+331 VKFEYDGTVYRT

-388 AFIKNENLVVVKLP
+388 AFFKNESLVTVKLP
-402 ENMTEVGEDIFGD
+402 ESITEVGEDIFGD
-415 CKNLRGVKIPEG
+415 CKNLRGVKLPEG

-466 LDNLPNSLLH
+466 LDNLPSSLLH
-476 VGQSAFCYVPLQA
+476 VGQSAFCYVPLKA

-520 LGGTFSDCPNL
+520 REGTFSNCPNL
-531 TKITIGEGLKYIGD
+531 TKITIGEGLKYIGYN
-545 KAFANSPVKEANL
+545 AFSNSPVKEANL

-567 TAFTGYS
+567 NAFRGS

-600 DRDLEEYTIKDGT
+600 DKNQEEYTIKDGT
-613 VTLADNLFENWQ
+613 VTLADNLFENWL

-634 ASVEQIGNK
+634 ASVEQIGNR
-643 AFAGTQIKTLPEMLG
+643 AFAYTQIKALPEMPG

-678 PETVEYIGGRA
+678 PETVEYIGGGA

-720 IVIGGKVRRLP
+720 IVIGDKVRRLP
-731 NVIFSGREFTEVAL
+731 RGIFSGKEFSEVTL
-745 PSCLERID
+745 PACLERID
-753 DYAFSGC
+753 ESAFYGC
-760 ENLTTINLSDSIR
+760 KNLTTINLSDSIR
-773 YIGDNAF
+773 YIGDN
-780 SGCKNLTSINL
+780 
-791 SDCIRYIGNNVFS
+791 
-804 ECKNLTTINL
+804 
-814 SDSIRYI
+814 
-821 GEGAFYGCSSLKNIH
+821 AFYGCSSLKNIH
-836 WPLRLTTIGNYAFR
+836 WPLRLTTIGSKAFR
-850 QTALE
+850 QTATE

-867 INAFH
+867 DGAFYV
-872 NCPFAKT
+872 CPFAKT
-879 VYIPSTANVEDN
+879 VYIPSTANVEGDII
-891 CSYYFEQEE
+891 YYFELKE

-906 TCMSPIPHPDAKLW
+906 TCMSPIPHPQAKYWNNW

-945 DKVMAV
+945 DKIMAV
-951 NQVGVMDKDSKTSF
+951 NQVSVMDEDSKTSF

-1004 TMTTAEVAGIG
+1004 TMTAAEVAGIG

-1062 PQAFVKSDRGTIEVA
+1062 PQAFVKTDKGTIEVA
-1077 YRVDKETCVYIYGA
+1077 YRVGKETCVYIYGA
-1091 EQEVADDA
+1091 EQEMADDA

-1105 QVAACRPLS
+1105 QVVACRPLS

-1146 DGNSPIIGYYTLDG
+1146 DSDSPIIGYYTLDG

-1176 ADGSNY
+1176 ANGSNY

>member
-21 LSQGSE
+21 LAEGRDLLFKE
-27 AVFEEN
+27 T

-45 KLDPSQLNH
+45 KLNPSQLDN

-72 KEGGSITLPEIPELI
+72 KEGGSITLPVIPELI
-87 GNANLFIYANYW
+87 GNASLLINATYW
-99 RNPDKDYEG
+99 REPDKDYDD
-108 IDVSYFEQGV
+108 IDPAFWDKIAT
-118 PLSVS
+118 LNVS

-131 DEINGKLRMYGVDG
+131 NECERSLCMYGVDG

-153 PNDIVLRNIS
+153 PHDIVLRYVYV
-163 IYYSTY
+163 YYPVNNW
-169 GYSEGDYIR
+169 EDPIIR
-178 FSHEAGPFYDPFDL
+178 FSREAGPFYDPFDL
-192 TLNPWNVQVDYG
+192 TLNPWDIQVDDG
-204 DSIYNITVYTLDGTE
+204 DDIYNITVYTLDGSM
-219 PNRYSQRYHKGD
+219 PNRHSQRYHKGD

-241 RAALI
+241 RAAMI
-246 LADGSMRHN
+246 LADGTMRYN
-255 VPMTYTLTKR
+255 IPMTYTLTKR

-531 TKITIGEGLKYIGD
+531 TKITIGEGLKYIGYG
-545 KAFANSPVKEANL
+545 AFSNSPVKEANL

-567 TAFTGYS
+567 YAFLGYS

-586 NHIRYIGKVAYLCV
+586 NHIRYIGKVAYQCV

-613 VTLADNLFENWQ
+613 VTLADNLFESWQ
-625 GNATTFHIP
+625 GTTFHIP
-634 ASVEQIGNK
+634 ASVEQIGNR
-643 AFAGTQIKTLPEMLG
+643 AFARTQIKTLPEMPG

-678 PETVEYIGGRA
+678 PETVEYIGGGA

-709 SFMEPNAPLEK
+709 SFMEPNASLEK
-720 IVIGGKVRRLP
+720 IVIGDKVRRLP
-731 NVIFSGREFTEVAL
+731 RGIFSGREFTEVAL
-745 PSCLERID
+745 PACLERID

-773 YIGDNAF
+773 YIGD
-780 SGCKNLTSINL
+780 
-791 SDCIRYIGNNVFS
+791 D
-804 ECKNLTTINL
+804 
-814 SDSIRYI
+814 
-821 GEGAFYGCSSLKNIH
+821 AFYGCSSLKNIH
-836 WPLRLTTIGNYAFR
+836 WPLRLTTIGSRAFR

-867 INAFH
+867 DGAFYV
-872 NCPFAKT
+872 CPFAKT
-879 VYIPSTANVEDN
+879 VYIPSTANVEGDIN
-891 CSYYFEQEE
+891 YYFELKE

-906 TCMSPIPHPDAKLW
+906 TCMSPIPHPQAKYW

-951 NQVGVMDKDSKTSF
+951 NQVGAMDKDSNTSF

-978 VIGDVYVTVG
+978 VVGDVYVTVG

-1004 TMTTAEVAGIG
+1004 TMTAAEVAGIG

-1040 TMVIDCKTVGKNT
+1040 TMVIDGKTMGNNT

-1091 EQEVADDA
+1091 EQEMADDA
-1099 ETAKAH
+1099 EAAKAH

-1146 DGNSPIIGYYTLDG
+1146 DSNSPIIGYYTLDG

-1176 ADGSNY
+1176 ANGSNY

>member
-72 KEGGSITLPEIPELI
+72 KEGGSITLPVIPELI
-87 GNANLFIYANYW
+87 GNASLLINATYW
-99 RNPDKDYEG
+99 REPDKDYDD
-108 IDVSYFEQGV
+108 IDPAFWDKIAT
-118 PLSVS
+118 LNVS

-131 DEINGKLRMYGVDG
+131 NECERSLCMYGVDG

-153 PNDIVLRNIS
+153 PHDIVLRYVYV
-163 IYYSTY
+163 YYPVNNW
-169 GYSEGDYIR
+169 EDPIIR
-178 FSHEAGPFYDPFDL
+178 FSREAGPFYDPFDL
-192 TLNPWNVQVDYG
+192 TLNPWDIQVDDG
-204 DSIYNITVYTLDGTE
+204 DDIYNITVYTLDGSM
-219 PNRYSQRYHKGD
+219 PNRHSQRYHKGD

-241 RAALI
+241 RAAMI
-246 LADGSMRHN
+246 LADGTMRYN
-255 VPMTYTLTKR
+255 IPMTYTLTKR

-574 SYCPFIN
+574 SYCPFVN

-586 NHIRYIGKVAYLCV
+586 NHIRYIGKVAYQCV

-625 GNATTFHIP
+625 GNATSFHIP
-634 ASVEQIGNK
+634 ASVEQIGSRV
-643 AFAGTQIKTLPEMLG
+643 FAGTQIKTLPEMPG
-658 LKRIGGE
+658 LKRIGDE
-665 AFYGCKNLKKLTI
+665 AFYQCKNLKKVTI
-678 PETVEYIGGRA
+678 PETVEYIGGGA

-709 SFMEPNAPLEK
+709 RLMESNIPLEK
-720 IVIGGKVRRLP
+720 IVIGDKVRRLP
-731 NVIFSGREFTEVAL
+731 RGIFSGREFTEVAL
-745 PSCLERID
+745 PACLERID
-753 DYAFSGC
+753 ESAFRGC

-773 YIGDNAF
+773 YIGYD
-780 SGCKNLTSINL
+780 
-791 SDCIRYIGNNVFS
+791 
-804 ECKNLTTINL
+804 
-814 SDSIRYI
+814 
-821 GEGAFYGCSSLKNIH
+821 AFYGCSSLKNIH
-836 WPLRLTTIGNYAFR
+836 WPLRLTTIGSRAFR

-867 INAFH
+867 DGAFYI
-872 NCPFAKT
+872 CPFAKT
-879 VYIPSTANVEDN
+879 VYIPSTANVEGDIN
-891 CSYYFEQEE
+891 YYFELEE

-906 TCMSPIPHPDAKLW
+906 TCMSPIPHPQAKYW

-951 NQVGVMDKDSKTSF
+951 NQVGAMDKDSKTSF

-1004 TMTTAEVAGIG
+1004 TMTAAEVAGIG

-1077 YRVDKETCVYIYGA
+1077 YRVGKETCVYIYGA
-1091 EQEVADDA
+1091 EQEMADDA
-1099 ETAKAH
+1099 EAAKAH

>member
-21 LSQGSE
+21 LAEGRDLLFKE
-27 AVFEEN
+27 T

-45 KLDPSQLNH
+45 KLNPSQLDN

-72 KEGGSITLPEIPELI
+72 KEGGSITLPVIPELI
-87 GNANLFIYANYW
+87 GNASLLINATYW
-99 RNPDKDYEG
+99 REPDKDYDD
-108 IDVSYFEQGV
+108 IDPAFWDKIAT
-118 PLSVS
+118 LNVS

-131 DEINGKLRMYGVDG
+131 NECERSLCMYGVDG

-153 PNDIVLRNIS
+153 PHDIVLRYVYV
-163 IYYSTY
+163 YYPVNNW
-169 GYSEGDYIR
+169 EDPIIR
-178 FSHEAGPFYDPFDL
+178 FSREAGPFYDPFDL
-192 TLNPWNVQVDYG
+192 TLNPWDIQVDDG
-204 DSIYNITVYTLDGTE
+204 DDIYNITVYTLDGSM
-219 PNRYSQRYHKGD
+219 PNRHSQRYHKGD

-241 RAALI
+241 RAAMI
-246 LADGSMRHN
+246 LADGTMRYN
-255 VPMTYTLTKR
+255 IPMTYTLTKR

-574 SYCPFIN
+574 SYCPFVN

-586 NHIRYIGKVAYLCV
+586 NHIRYIGKVAYQCV

-634 ASVEQIGNK
+634 ASVEQIGSRV
-643 AFAGTQIKTLPEMLG
+643 FAGTQIKTLPEMPG
-658 LKRIGGE
+658 LKRIGDE
-665 AFYGCKNLKKLTI
+665 AFYQCKNLKKVTI
-678 PETVEYIGGRA
+678 PETVEYIGGGA

-709 SFMEPNAPLEK
+709 RLMESNIPLEK
-720 IVIGGKVRRLP
+720 IVIGDKVRRLP
-731 NVIFSGREFTEVAL
+731 RGIFSGREFTEVAL
-745 PSCLERID
+745 PACLERID
-753 DYAFSGC
+753 ESAFRGC

-773 YIGDNAF
+773 YIGYD
-780 SGCKNLTSINL
+780 
-791 SDCIRYIGNNVFS
+791 
-804 ECKNLTTINL
+804 
-814 SDSIRYI
+814 
-821 GEGAFYGCSSLKNIH
+821 AFYGCSSLKNIH
-836 WPLRLTTIGNYAFR
+836 WPLRLTTIGSRAFR

-867 INAFH
+867 DGAFSD
-872 NCPFAKT
+872 CPAKT

-891 CSYYFEQEE
+891 FTYSFLKKE
-900 GVNCVI
+900 GGDCVI
-906 TCMSPIPHPDAKLW
+906 TCMSPIPHPQAECW
-920 NKGVA
+920 NVGVA

-951 NQVGVMDKDSKTSF
+951 NQVGAMDKDSKTSF
-965 AAGISE
+965 AASISE

-1004 TMTTAEVAGIG
+1004 TMTAAEVAGIG

-1062 PQAFVKSDRGTIEVA
+1062 PQAFVKTDKGTIEVA

-1091 EQEVADDA
+1091 EQEMADDA
-1099 ETAKAH
+1099 EAAKAH

-1114 RAAALSASASENC
+1114 QAAALSASASENC

-1146 DGNSPIIGYYTLDG
+1146 DSNSPIIGYYTLDG

-1176 ADGSNY
+1176 ANGSNY

>member
-21 LSQGSE
+21 LAEGRDLL
-27 AVFEEN
+27 FEET
-33 FENVVGTSDGKT
+33 FEKVVGTSDGKT
-45 KLDPSQLNH
+45 KLNPSQLDN

-72 KEGGSITLPEIPELI
+72 KEGGSITLPVIPELI
-87 GNANLFIYANYW
+87 GNASLLINATYW
-99 RNPDKDYEG
+99 REPDKDYDD
-108 IDVSYFEQGV
+108 IDPAFWDKIAT
-118 PLSVS
+118 LNVS

-131 DEINGKLRMYGVDG
+131 NECERSLCMYGVDG

-153 PNDIVLRNIS
+153 PHDIVLRYVYV
-163 IYYSTY
+163 YYPVNNW
-169 GYSEGDYIR
+169 EDPIIR
-178 FSHEAGPFYDPFDL
+178 FSREAGPFYDPFDL
-192 TLNPWNVQVDYG
+192 TLNPWDIQVDDG
-204 DSIYNITVYTLDGTE
+204 DDIYNITVYTLDGSM
-219 PNRYSQRYHKGD
+219 PNRHSQRYHKGD

-241 RAALI
+241 RAAMI
-246 LADGSMRHN
+246 LADGTMRYN
-255 VPMTYTLTKR
+255 IPMTYTLTKR

-574 SYCPFIN
+574 SYCPFVN

-586 NHIRYIGKVAYLCV
+586 NHIRYIGKVAYQCV

-634 ASVEQIGNK
+634 ASVEQIGSRV
-643 AFAGTQIKTLPEMLG
+643 FAGTQIKTLPEMPG
-658 LKRIGGE
+658 LKRIGDE
-665 AFYGCKNLKKLTI
+665 AFYQCKNLKKVTI
-678 PETVEYIGGRA
+678 PETVEYIGGGA

-709 SFMEPNAPLEK
+709 RLMESNIPLEK
-720 IVIGGKVRRLP
+720 IVIGDKVRRLP
-731 NVIFSGREFTEVAL
+731 RGIFSGREFTEVAL
-745 PSCLERID
+745 PACLERID
-753 DYAFSGC
+753 ESAFRGC

-773 YIGDNAF
+773 YIGYD
-780 SGCKNLTSINL
+780 
-791 SDCIRYIGNNVFS
+791 
-804 ECKNLTTINL
+804 
-814 SDSIRYI
+814 
-821 GEGAFYGCSSLKNIH
+821 AFYGCSSLKNIH
-836 WPLRLTTIGNYAFR
+836 WPLRLTTIGSRAFR

-867 INAFH
+867 DGAFYI
-872 NCPFAKT
+872 CPFAKT
-879 VYIPSTANVEDN
+879 VYIPSTANVEGDIN
-891 CSYYFEQEE
+891 YYFELEE

-906 TCMSPIPHPDAKLW
+906 TCMSPIPHPQAKYW

-951 NQVGVMDKDSKTSF
+951 NQVGVMDKDSKISF

-1004 TMTTAEVAGIG
+1004 TMTAAEVAGIG

-1062 PQAFVKSDRGTIEVA
+1062 PQAFVKTDKGTIEVA
-1077 YRVDKETCVYIYGA
+1077 YRVGKETCVYIYGA
-1091 EQEVADDA
+1091 EQEMADDA

-1146 DGNSPIIGYYTLDG
+1146 DSNSPIIGYYTLDG

-1176 ADGSNY
+1176 ANGSNY

>member
-21 LSQGSE
+21 LAEGRDLL
-27 AVFEEN
+27 FEET
-33 FENVVGTSDGKT
+33 FEKVVGTSDGKT
-45 KLDPSQLNH
+45 KLNPSQLDN

-72 KEGGSITLPEIPELI
+72 KEGGSITLPVIPELI
-87 GNANLFIYANYW
+87 GNACLSVNAIHW
-99 RNPDKDYEG
+99 HNPDKEYDDDDPFYW
-108 IDVSYFEQGV
+108 DFLAKVN
-118 PLSVS
+118 VS

-131 DEINGKLRMYGVDG
+131 DECGEERIKMYGVDG

-153 PNDIVLRNIS
+153 PNDIVLRS
-163 IYYSTY
+163 VSVYYPFGSS
-169 GYSEGDYIR
+169 GGHYIR
-178 FSHEAGPFYDPFDL
+178 FSHEAGPFYEPFDL
-192 TLNPWNVQVDYG
+192 TLNPWNIQVDDG
-204 DSIYNITVYTLDGTE
+204 DSIYNITVYTLDGSM
-219 PNRYSQRYHKGD
+219 PNRYSQRYHKDD

-241 RAALI
+241 RAAMI
-246 LADGSMRHN
+246 LADGSMRYN
-255 VPMTYTLTKR
+255 DPMTYTLTKR

-270 LPENT
+270 QPENT

-331 VKFEYDETVYRT
+331 VKFEYDGTVYRT

-388 AFIKNENLVVVKLP
+388 AFFKNESLVTVKLP
-402 ENMTEVGEDIFGD
+402 ESITEVGEDIFGD
-415 CKNLRGVKIPEG
+415 CKTLRGVKLPEG

-456 NAFSLCSKME
+456 NAFRSCLSLE
-466 LDNLPNSLLH
+466 LDNLPNSLLY
-476 VGQSAFCYVPLQA
+476 VGREAFCDVPLKA
-489 LKLDRKVEIGAGAF
+489 LKLDRKVEMGAGAF

-512 MATPCDSI
+512 MTTPCDSI
-520 LGGTFSDCPNL
+520 REGTFRDCPNL
-531 TKITIGEGLKYIGD
+531 TKITIGEGLKYIGYS
-545 KAFANSPVKEANL
+545 AFSNSPVKEANL

-567 TAFTGYS
+567 YAFLGYS

-586 NHIRYIGKVAYLCV
+586 NHIRYIGKVAYQCV

-613 VTLADNLFENWQ
+613 VTLADELFESSQ
-625 GNATTFHIP
+625 GNAFHIP
-634 ASVEQIGNK
+634 ASVEQIGNR
-643 AFAGTQIKTLPEMLG
+643 AFAYTQIKALPEMLG

-678 PETVEYIGGRA
+678 PETVEYIGGGA

-709 SFMEPNAPLEK
+709 RLMESNIPLEK
-720 IVIGGKVRRLP
+720 IVIGDKVRRLP
-731 NVIFSGREFTEVAL
+731 NGIFSGREFTEVTL
-745 PSCLERID
+745 PACLERID
-753 DYAFSGC
+753 EFAFYGC
-760 ENLTTINLSDSIR
+760 KNLTTINLSDSIR
-773 YIGDNAF
+773 YIGDN
-780 SGCKNLTSINL
+780 
-791 SDCIRYIGNNVFS
+791 
-804 ECKNLTTINL
+804 
-814 SDSIRYI
+814 
-821 GEGAFYGCSSLKNIH
+821 AFYGCSSLKNIH
-836 WPLRLTTIGNYAFR
+836 WPLRLTTIGSRAFR

-867 INAFH
+867 DGAFYV
-872 NCPFAKT
+872 CPFAKT
-879 VYIPSTANVEDN
+879 VYIPSTANVEGDII
-891 CSYYFEQEE
+891 YYFELKE

-906 TCMSPIPHPDAKLW
+906 TCMSPIPHPQAKYWNNW

-945 DKVMAV
+945 DKIMAV
-951 NQVGVMDKDSKTSF
+951 NQVSVMDEDSKTSF

-1077 YRVDKETCVYIYGA
+1077 YRVGKETCVYIYGA

-1176 ADGSNY
+1176 ANGSNY

>member
-72 KEGGSITLPEIPELI
+72 KEGGSITLPVIPELI
-87 GNANLFIYANYW
+87 GNACLSITAFHW
-99 RNPDKDYEG
+99 HNPDKEYD
-108 IDVSYFEQGV
+108 DDDPSYWDPSYWDFPAKV
-118 PLSVS
+118 NIS

-169 GYSEGDYIR
+169 GYSEGEYIR
-178 FSHEAGPFYDPFDL
+178 FSHEAGPFFDPFDL

-246 LADGSMRHN
+246 LADGSMCYH
-255 VPMTYTLTKR
+255 VPKTYTLTKR

-290 DLDPDEVNG
+290 DLDPDEVSG

-319 LVGSLAYLDLEK
+319 LVGSLTYLDLEK
-331 VKFEYDETVYRT
+331 VKFEYDETLYRS
-343 YSPSKGFHEEQKIYN
+343 YSPPKGFQQDAYTYN
-358 YIFSKENRTEQVP
+358 YIFSKENRTVQVP
-371 AGFGY
+371 AGFGF

-381 YRNNLAW
+381 YRNNLAR
-388 AFIKNENLVVVKLP
+388 AFFRNGSLVTVKLP
-402 ENMTEVGEDIFGD
+402 ESMTELGENIFDD
-415 CKNLRGVKIPEG
+415 CKALRGVKLPEG
-427 VSRINK
+427 VAHI
-433 EAFYGC
+433 EGAAFQGC
-439 SILETINF
+439 NILEKLNF

-456 NAFSLCSKME
+456 NAFRSCLSLE
-466 LDNLPNSLLH
+466 LDNLPNSLLY
-476 VGQSAFCYVPLQA
+476 VGREAFCDVPLKA

-531 TKITIGEGLKYIGD
+531 TKITIGEGLKYIGYS
-545 KAFANSPVKEANL
+545 AFANSPVKEANL

-567 TAFTGYS
+567 YAFLGYS

-586 NHIRYIGKVAYLCV
+586 NHIRYIGKVAYQCV

-613 VTLADNLFENWQ
+613 VTLADELFESSQ
-625 GNATTFHIP
+625 GNAFHIP
-634 ASVEQIGNK
+634 ASVEQIGNR
-643 AFAGTQIKTLPEMLG
+643 AFAYTQIKALPEMLG

-731 NVIFSGREFTEVAL
+731 NVIFSGREFTEVTL
-745 PSCLERID
+745 PACLERID
-753 DYAFSGC
+753 ESAFYGC
-760 ENLTTINLSDSIR
+760 KNLTTINLSDSIR

-780 SGCKNLTSINL
+780 
-791 SDCIRYIGNNVFS
+791 
-804 ECKNLTTINL
+804 
-814 SDSIRYI
+814 
-821 GEGAFYGCSSLKNIH
+821 YGCSSLKNIH
-836 WPLRLTTIGNYAFR
+836 WSLRLTTIGSRAFR

-867 INAFH
+867 DGAFYI
-872 NCPFAKT
+872 CPFAKT
-879 VYIPSTANVEDN
+879 VYIPSTANVEGDIN
-891 CSYYFEQEE
+891 YYFELEE

-906 TCMSPIPHPDAKLW
+906 TCMSPIPHPQAKYW

-945 DKVMAV
+945 DKIMAV
-951 NQVGVMDKDSKTSF
+951 NQVGAMDKDSKTSF

-1004 TMTTAEVAGIG
+1004 TMTAAEVAGIG

-1040 TMVIDCKTVGKNT
+1040 TMVIDGKTVGKNT

-1099 ETAKAH
+1099 EAAKAH

-1146 DGNSPIIGYYTLDG
+1146 DSNSPIIGYYTLDG

-1176 ADGSNY
+1176 ANGSNY

>member
-204 DSIYNITVYTLDGTE
+204 DSIYNITVYTLDGTV
-219 PNRYSQRYHKGD
+219 PNRYSQRYHKDD

-246 LADGSMRHN
+246 LADGSMCYH
-255 VPMTYTLTKR
+255 VPKTYTLTKR

-270 LPENT
+270 QPENT

-381 YRNNLAW
+381 YRNNLAR
-388 AFIKNENLVVVKLP
+388 AFFKNGSLVTVKLP
-402 ENMTEVGEDIFGD
+402 ESMTELGENIFDD
-415 CKNLRGVKIPEG
+415 CKALRGVKLPEG
-427 VSRINK
+427 VAHI
-433 EAFYGC
+433 EGAAFQGC
-439 SILETINF
+439 NILEKLNF

-476 VGQSAFCYVPLQA
+476 VGQSAFCYVPLKA

-503 SNTPITEIE
+503 SYTPITEIE
-512 MATPCDSI
+512 MTTPCDSI
-520 LGGTFSDCPNL
+520 REGTFRGCPNL
-531 TKITIGEGLKYIGD
+531 TKITIGEGLKYIGYN
-545 KAFANSPVKEANL
+545 AFSNSPVKEANL

-567 TAFTGYS
+567 NAFRGS

-600 DRDLEEYTIKDGT
+600 DKNQEEYTIKDGT
-613 VTLADNLFENWQ
+613 VTLADNLFENWL

-634 ASVEQIGNK
+634 ASVEQIGNR
-643 AFAGTQIKTLPEMLG
+643 AFAYTQIKALPEMLG

-665 AFYGCKNLKKLTI
+665 AFYGCKNLKKVTI
-678 PETVEYIGGRA
+678 PETVEYIGGGA

-709 SFMEPNAPLEK
+709 RLMESNIPLEK
-720 IVIGGKVRRLP
+720 IVIGDKVRRLP
-731 NVIFSGREFTEVAL
+731 RGIFSGREFTEVAL
-745 PSCLERID
+745 PACLERID
-753 DYAFSGC
+753 DSAFYGC
-760 ENLTTINLSDSIR
+760 KNLTTINLSDSIR

-780 SGCKNLTSINL
+780 
-791 SDCIRYIGNNVFS
+791 
-804 ECKNLTTINL
+804 
-814 SDSIRYI
+814 
-821 GEGAFYGCSSLKNIH
+821 YGCSSLKNIH
-836 WPLRLTTIGNYAFR
+836 WSLRLTTIGSRAFR

-867 INAFH
+867 DGAFYI
-872 NCPFAKT
+872 CPFAKT
-879 VYIPSTANVEDN
+879 VYIPSTANVEGDIN
-891 CSYYFEQEE
+891 YYFELEE

-906 TCMSPIPHPDAKLW
+906 TCMSPIPHPQAKYW

-951 NQVGVMDKDSKTSF
+951 NQVGAMDKDSKTSF
-965 AAGISE
+965 AAGILE

-1004 TMTTAEVAGIG
+1004 TMTAAEVAGIG

-1040 TMVIDCKTVGKNT
+1040 TMVIDGKTVGKNT

-1062 PQAFVKSDRGTIEVA
+1062 PQAFVKTDKGTIEVA

-1091 EQEVADDA
+1091 EQEMADDA
-1099 ETAKAH
+1099 EAAKAH

-1146 DGNSPIIGYYTLDG
+1146 DSNSPIIGYYTLDG

-1176 ADGSNY
+1176 ANGSNY

>member
-21 LSQGSE
+21 LAEGRDLLFKE
-27 AVFEEN
+27 TY
-33 FENVVGTSDGKT
+33 ENVVGTSDGKT
-45 KLDPSQLNH
+45 KLNPSQLDN

-72 KEGGSITLPEIPELI
+72 KEGGSITLPVIPELI
-87 GNANLFIYANYW
+87 GNASLLINATYW
-99 RNPDKDYEG
+99 REPDKDYDD
-108 IDVSYFEQGV
+108 IDPAFWDKIAT
-118 PLSVS
+118 LNVS

-131 DEINGKLRMYGVDG
+131 NECERSLCMYGVDG

-153 PNDIVLRNIS
+153 PHDIVLRYVYV
-163 IYYSTY
+163 YYPVNNW
-169 GYSEGDYIR
+169 EDPIIR
-178 FSHEAGPFYDPFDL
+178 FSREAGPFYDPFDL
-192 TLNPWNVQVDYG
+192 TLNPWDIQVDDG
-204 DSIYNITVYTLDGTE
+204 DDIYNITVYTLDGSM
-219 PNRYSQRYHKGD
+219 PNRHSQRYHKGD

-241 RAALI
+241 RAAMI
-246 LADGSMRHN
+246 LADGTMRYN
-255 VPMTYTLTKR
+255 IPMTYTLTKR

-520 LGGTFSDCPNL
+520 REGTFSNCPNL
-531 TKITIGEGLKYIGD
+531 TKITIGEGLKYIGY
-545 KAFANSPVKEANL
+545 KAFSNSPIKEANL

-567 TAFTGYS
+567 YAFTGYSS

-586 NHIRYIGKVAYLCV
+586 NHIRYIGKVAYQCV
-600 DRDLEEYTIKDGT
+600 DKNLEEYTIKDGT

-634 ASVEQIGNK
+634 ASVEQIGSRV
-643 AFAGTQIKTLPEMLG
+643 FAGTQIKTLPEMPG
-658 LKRIGGE
+658 LKRIGDE
-665 AFYGCKNLKKLTI
+665 AFYQCKNLKKVTI
-678 PETVEYIGGRA
+678 PETVEYIGGGA

-709 SFMEPNAPLEK
+709 RLMESNIPLEK
-720 IVIGGKVRRLP
+720 IVIGDKVRRLP
-731 NVIFSGREFTEVAL
+731 RGIFSGREFTEVTL
-745 PSCLERID
+745 PACLERID
-753 DYAFSGC
+753 EFVFYGC
-760 ENLTTINLSDSIR
+760 KNLTTINLSDSIR
-773 YIGDNAF
+773 YIGDN
-780 SGCKNLTSINL
+780 
-791 SDCIRYIGNNVFS
+791 
-804 ECKNLTTINL
+804 
-814 SDSIRYI
+814 
-821 GEGAFYGCSSLKNIH
+821 AFYGCSSLKNIH
-836 WPLRLTTIGNYAFR
+836 WPLRLTTIGSRAFI

-867 INAFH
+867 DGAFST
-872 NCPFAKT
+872 CPAKT

-891 CSYYFEQEE
+891 FTYSFVLKE
-900 GVNCVI
+900 GGNCVI
-906 TCMSPIPHPDAKLW
+906 TCMSPIPHPQARNW
-920 NKGVA
+920 NVGVA

-945 DKVMAV
+945 DKIMAV
-951 NQVGVMDKDSKTSF
+951 NQVGAMDKDSKTSF

-1004 TMTTAEVAGIG
+1004 TMTAAEVAGIG

-1062 PQAFVKSDRGTIEVA
+1062 PQTFVKTDKGTIEVA
-1077 YRVDKETCVYIYGA
+1077 YRVGKETCVYIYGA
-1091 EQEVADDA
+1091 EQEMADDA